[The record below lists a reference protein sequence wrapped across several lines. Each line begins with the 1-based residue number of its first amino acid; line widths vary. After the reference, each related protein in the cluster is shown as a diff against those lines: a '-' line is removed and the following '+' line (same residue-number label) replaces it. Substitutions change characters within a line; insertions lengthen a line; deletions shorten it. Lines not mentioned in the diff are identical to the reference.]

1 MTSDNYTNNRLNYN
15 SAESAK
21 SLLHVEKL
29 FSTRRKNISY
39 AYAQNILSKEL
50 FRTLLVMLLMVTG
63 AAGVWA
69 QEDLSGT
76 YYIGSYGKNA
86 DASNKY
92 YLCPTEGW
100 YYYKKT
106 NSWEETD
113 NNQPFLTTYKC
124 LSTSGYDTSKAV
136 WIIEKHETEAGCYY
150 IKQKTTTPGV
160 YKYIVSNGQISGTD
174 NANRMRIHIEE
185 LDENSTAL
193 NGLGNMALFE
203 IATYPPTTIGKETV
217 TTNHLRIIP
226 HDSNGRNGDNI
237 YLVVNNG
244 NFQNLKADGS
254 KPNGPNGK
262 YGRGTG
268 GIISLYT
275 FEQNAGWYLED
286 VIERPTISFTTDNK
300 VQITGATGTTK
311 IYYTTN
317 GDRPT
322 IGGSTTTEVEGATVS
337 FDPADNVTTIKAIA
351 IVNGEATNV
360 TTFTPPVL
368 LGSNHKRLIQSQ
380 ANPWD
385 TDFHFYMIPGDP
397 SNDIT
402 KVNTTSLFRPTME
415 WYFESAGIEDGVQY
429 YYIVNPT
436 TSKNLCYD
444 GTNEVYMETKTT
456 TDNKFK
462 FSIVESSTTGSFNI
476 SPYGENKK
484 FINKGGNNN
493 NATSDNLGLRT
504 ENTTYS
510 NTASARWKFILP
522 STLDK
527 KAPFTASDDT
537 STSYYKIENIGTTQG
552 VTSGNFIVPPTGSST
567 YAEVT
572 ASSEASANWYF
583 EVATPADNN
592 DWLTYYYIRNA
603 KTGDYLYFSGTGSN
617 KNYRLEMRHERETG
631 ENAPK
636 YQFTWARSASSS
648 QYYIVPMLLKDRN
661 LNQIASFQAANN
673 ATTLSVDQTRSA
685 GSTTWKFNASPYNC
699 ATPTITFNGSQYV
712 ISKTESDAK
721 IKYTL
726 DNGTTWNVYTAPFD
740 TPSSACT
747 IKAYVY
753 RSGDESDKSDE
764 ATFEVTQ
771 VATPAFDYSAGNS
784 VIITCATEGVTIY
797 YTTNGTEPS
806 ETNGTQYT
814 QPLTDANV
822 TANTTI
828 KAIAV
833 KAGSITSA
841 IGTSTVTYGCA
852 APIIRRGIGKTF
864 TLECT
869 YPTTGVTI
877 RYTLDGSEPTTSIT
891 SKVYENS
898 AVSFDDWGITVKA
911 IAIATGYSNSVVSEK
926 TITEGLDMD
935 GDVYLIHSAGD
946 LEKFVT
952 MVQDNENGEGASAH
966 YRLMADVSGSGI
978 YEITTPF
985 TGTFEAAHDN
995 DGNYYKI
1002 TGLSHALFNT
1012 VDGGTVKNVMLDN
1025 VNVNV
1030 NGNAGAIANEARGA
1044 ARIYNCGVLATGTGS
1059 TVISDE
1065 NGYTKITAS
1074 SSTISGSNYVGS
1086 IVGLLDGEAR
1096 VINCFSFANI
1106 TGGSYRGGIVG
1117 WNNVEGSNSTNLK
1130 TMVMNC
1136 MYYGNIDGGNKAP
1149 IYNGNIISNRSDQS
1163 GVSNFNYFWSGA
1175 SYTNSIDVYNCALT
1189 AETRYLQ
1196 RFEFFRHILNS
1207 NRELAAWWAT
1217 GSLENKDEML
1227 KWVMEPSQIGTTTPF
1242 PILKAPSKYYP
1253 SVVNIDA
1260 EHAESFTGDA
1270 EQQKAQRNQG
1280 RKFNTT
1286 FTINIQMGTS
1296 GDGYHPA
1303 TGASITTSSVTR
1315 NITDKDP
1322 KHFNF
1327 NYYKVQ
1333 LPYYN
1338 EVGSNNYRKD
1348 GSGVSR
1354 VVTGW
1359 KIVSM
1364 SKSAG
1369 SFTTGSDATATV
1381 DENGDIS
1388 LTTPYNFADRN
1399 CTAKDIYSETNK
1411 RVFSQGAYF
1420 DVPEGVTSITIE
1432 PYWAQCV
1439 YVSDAY
1445 PDVVYDQGMS
1455 NANNVKTVGTV
1466 SEQAR
1471 YTNGQSYSINGDNQ
1485 VVYTSMGNAAGQ
1497 MPTSGTVYDNAI
1509 VLVGNVHSTDVS
1521 NKSSDKAYTIMSID
1535 LDKDNEP
1542 DYSYILRYNSRLRV
1556 HPVRV
1561 DFVNIPGLGMAQKST
1576 GGTGTYNFGIMQPL
1590 GWFESTNTSLFRFT
1604 QFEYDFAGRANSPM
1618 ILQGGVIEQWVTVGG
1633 KEQHL
1638 KEAKSVSY
1646 YHVGG
1651 NVWFK
1656 EFHIG
1661 VHQDKTQDEFVSPH
1675 PPISV
1680 TGGDFNELYLTGLY
1694 NTPNANYDDNAEC
1707 YINGGRFGKVSG
1719 TGMQGIGAIGGNSK
1733 GNIIWQIDNADI
1745 DEFYAG
1751 GINAAHIAEGN
1762 ITTVIKNSR
1771 VDQFCGGPK
1780 FGNMNNDKKVVTNA
1794 TNCTFRAFFGAGYG
1808 GNSYNRRYPDNKNNI
1823 NGNSGIGWDNW
1834 VQGQYT
1840 KKYDANYKGVE
1851 TRIDY
1856 QFLPMSNNTQN
1867 VARLFVD
1874 YVSFSLATTYDV
1886 TSKLEG
1892 CTITTQPLGRL
1903 SISDDF
1909 KCLGNFYGGGSLGKV
1924 SGDVKSTLTNC
1935 TVEGSV
1941 FGAGYSATLPKVNVM
1956 NNAFQKIP
1964 YYDQNTGAYTE
1975 AILPTTEEYSWVHRE
1990 AVNSTATAIDTGTKK
2005 LYTTENLNELGTVT
2019 GQVTLN
2025 IEGDNTAITGNVYGG
2040 GQSSDATSDVEVN
2053 VKAGSMVDV
2062 YGGGQGE
2069 TTVVGGTVN
2078 VNIGA
2083 KANNGDLSGTG
2094 SISGSV
2100 YGGSALGAVNA
2111 TSTKNAEGKVTAY
2124 TPSAG
2129 KTTNVNIYAGAVTG
2143 SVFGGGL
2150 GQLESGTQGQNGYKP
2165 AIAAQNFGN
2174 TIVTMEGGTVSTGLY
2189 GGANTNGDLKGNSTV
2204 TITGGTAGTLAQ
2216 SGDPNNVVFGGGY
2229 GAPTLVEGNV
2239 EINLG
2244 AANQTTAG
2252 ATINGSVYG
2261 GGALG
2266 NTNASWQ
2273 PGANANDAPV
2283 LTPTANSTTAVNLY
2297 KGTVKGDVYGGGLGQ
2312 KEVLAHGDI
2321 KYTEDEANAYNATLT
2336 GALTTSTELTADQ
2349 ATALN
2354 AVQGVSKTTY
2364 VAGESPTESD
2374 ANKYNATLTGA
2385 VSTETTKIP
2394 AVAEADAVEGI
2405 PSTVG
2410 GNVTVELN
2418 NGVGDDAKG
2427 CIVEGA
2433 IFGCN
2438 NANGTPLGSVTV
2450 HIYGTQYAAGDNIT
2464 QKHDPN
2470 PPYYTKG
2477 RKQGEGRKVYLQRLV
2492 DAATGVVDGGLI
2504 TAANNAF
2511 ETLIAASNTWASEH
2525 GGRSLMGR
2533 EDGYLTYEE
2542 IAIINQYLNPSITA
2556 IENALDATKS
2566 WYDVQAVYG
2575 GGNEAEYKPTDK
2587 DGKTE
2592 VIIDGCDRTSIRYVY
2607 GGGNAAAVP
2616 ATDVT
2621 VNSAK
2626 VIDYLFGGGNGER
2639 GEAWAADV
2647 GYDNSEYAGTALTKL
2662 IGGTIYHAFGGSNSN
2677 GDVKGGS
2684 NIEMPTPD
2692 PTKPKCTLTIKE
2704 IYGAGQNAQ
2713 QSGGVKM
2720 ILGCVSGMK
2729 EVYGG
2734 AQNANIDG
2742 GVTVVITSGT
2752 FEKVFG
2758 GNNLSGTIH
2767 GPIKVSIEE
2776 TACDPIIIDELY
2788 LGGYQAPYSIFGYYK
2803 DGNNWKPRTSDT
2815 DEHAPLKTDGT
2826 AYPTEGDN
2834 VFKTYDNPV
2843 LDVISCT
2850 SIGKVFGGGLGET
2863 AIMYGSPTVNI
2874 NMIKGAKAGE
2884 NEEYKIPKAYE
2895 SIPNIT
2901 KTADVDANT
2910 IKVKVKD
2917 ELGTIGDVYG
2927 GGSQAKVEGS
2937 TIVNIGASQKV
2948 TMESRNGMEATV
2960 EGANVIGNVYGG
2972 GQDAEVTGDTQVN
2985 ICAHEVT
2992 TDNTTEWQSLSAI
3005 SKNITIAG
3013 SVFGAGKGANTDV
3026 ASAIVRGNSTIQMGG
3041 GWVKQNVY
3049 GGGEL
3054 SCVGDF
3060 TFVTTEGATKD
3071 DIATYTAGGTSNV
3084 NIFAGK
3090 VGPET
3095 QTKPATYGHVYGA
3108 GKGDG
3113 SYPKFN
3119 YAQATDVTIS
3129 GSAIVEGS
3137 VFGGSENGHVRGN
3150 TNVAINGGTI
3160 GVQSIKKGGA
3170 TVGNVYGGGQGST
3183 DHFDAGIVKG
3193 NTNVTISGGTIYH
3206 NIYGGGAYGSVG
3218 TITLGNAT
3226 YVPGNASVAN
3236 MPTAWD
3242 RTTNAETGKAT
3253 ITITGGTIGQDG
3265 DENGMIFGSSRGDV
3279 AVPTG
3284 SPAIDPNNYT
3294 AWVYDTEVTIGTE
3307 GSETGPT
3314 IFGSVYG
3321 SGENGHVFNDTDV
3334 KIHSGIVGVA
3344 SGAKMTDSHDVEYD
3358 ADDYP
3363 YRGNVYGGGCG
3374 EDKYDSNSDE
3384 TPDMYNPLAGI
3395 VLHNTNIAIT
3405 GGHVVH
3411 DVFGAGALGSVGNKS
3426 TINISG
3432 GRIGVDGDN
3441 DGNVYGAARG
3451 DLNSTQTDIA
3461 HVQETEVN
3469 IAYTTTPAVKAD
3481 GTSNAKDYILG
3492 SVFGGGEAG
3501 IVKGSVAVN
3510 VSGGYIAQDVY
3521 GGGALANTNTD
3532 NWTGS
3537 ALNAD
3542 VYTQVTGLTEGT
3554 SYVRGLYTNDGE
3566 NYTLITDKDKKA
3578 EANTNYYRYGTT
3590 YNTSVNLT
3598 GGLVG
3603 NVYGGG
3609 LGRLADTSNSISAVE
3624 AMVYGDVTITANGT
3638 AFTSLNDKYREYWYK
3653 ENDTYIKKELSSDEL
3668 VPKTGRLFGCN
3679 NLNGTPKGNV
3689 TVIVR
3694 RTKRLN
3700 DAGVIVNDH
3709 ITNVFEIRGVYGGG
3723 NQANYLPATNKKTAV
3738 EVFDCDNTSIDK
3750 VYGGGNSASVPTT
3763 DVTIFGALQIHYVF
3777 GGGNG
3782 ADVVWK
3788 NNRWQENDGA
3798 NVTGDA
3804 HVVLKGGNISDAF
3817 IGSDTK
3823 GTIQNAAANVTT
3835 ESGGDCNLKLTN
3847 FYGSSKRAPVYGDV
3861 DVKISACSQDD
3872 IENVYGG
3879 SYDAQI
3885 YGNITMTVTSGIL
3898 KNVFGGN
3905 DRLGSIGGNITMN
3918 IEEADECKPIIIQN
3932 IYGGGF
3938 DAPYPGEGA
3947 KRITNEKDGS
3957 GHYTGTGVTY
3967 DENTGTYTG
3976 LTYADVTSGKIT
3988 INIKSC
3994 TRIDNIFGGG
4004 LGEKATVTGE
4014 TEINV
4019 NMIKGVW
4026 VNQPLPNLGNY
4037 PGSTP
4042 PNIHTAEMY
4051 ARKDIAEGE
4060 SVSGL
4065 YTRIGSIGSYVYT
4078 LTNHGTAQSG
4088 TTYYE
4093 KTTGYVINDAIGTI
4107 GNIFGGGD
4115 QGNIVGNATVNI
4127 GNKTKIDHLVYT
4139 DQTNEGTT
4147 ENPKWVNNYTTQEF
4161 DVLGANIT
4169 GDVYG
4174 GGNKADVTGNTFVNI
4189 CAIKGAEKII
4199 NNEHAGYN
4207 YTASDI
4213 TKYSEGVTIE
4223 GTKLKGVF
4231 GGGNK
4236 GTVNGNSY
4244 VCLGAGSVN
4253 QSLYG
4258 GGCEADVKGNTFV
4271 TMLGGYVF
4279 DGIAGGGL
4287 QGSVGTFTARDK
4299 TLTTDTNFDHSTHEC
4314 IGKPTACKANTGTCT
4329 VDISGGQVGPVE
4341 VVTQGMR
4348 RKDSNDK
4355 GDPVAEGWVWGGGRG
4370 VVEDPSVDHD
4380 IHFKTYVNETD
4391 VTISGTAL
4399 IMESVIGGGEFGRVL
4414 HNTNVTI
4421 AGGQIGASKVDTN
4434 NKPVRFAEAD
4444 FIDPTTATASDIES
4458 AANNMPECSHFPY
4471 GRNIGTTEAPNWIY
4485 EPYDPYYDKYKNTFI
4500 ENHSDYGPAST
4511 DNPSDG
4517 KTWIGCVFGG
4527 GSGYMPHDNGSG
4539 YDWIRSAGW
4548 VEGNA
4553 NLTITGGHIL
4563 TNVYG
4568 GNEYTDVGTPGVANT
4583 GKCTVK
4589 MSGGTIGVPRTLQ
4602 QIKEHPVTCY
4612 LFGGGK
4618 GDERTHFDQFTNV
4631 NSVEV
4636 EVSGGIIYG
4645 SVFGGAEDGHVLGDA
4660 KVEIKPGAKIGTWG
4674 TSYVDG
4680 NVFGG
4685 GRGFSG
4691 GNLIAG
4697 GVGGNTT
4704 INITGGTMMGSIY
4717 GGGRLASVGIDLD
4730 EKQGSDSYGQ
4740 LKDETGNQGDPTYGH
4755 ITINI
4760 SGGKIG
4766 TTTAANDGSHPVGG
4780 NVFGGSM
4787 GRITLLDGSTNPM
4800 WPKMAVAK
4808 LTEVNIY
4815 SSNNSTAEIMNNV
4828 YGGSEY
4834 GIVRNR
4840 TTVNVS
4846 AGTIHGHV
4854 FGGGYGSDEQKKTTI
4869 TAGGYSTVSPNTYY
4883 TFSPMMWTGCVSGD
4897 TNVNI
4902 SGGKVKKNVYG
4913 GGEFASVG
4921 LINFNSDKDGNYNYI
4936 TKHENPDNGF
4946 ALSWPYE
4953 FQYITGAPNDAT
4965 SVGGKKLGGK
4975 ATVTITGGR
4984 IGTDGDGNGYV
4995 FGGSKGKTEFDLYK
5009 THTHNASEETCII
5022 NEQRYVEA
5030 FCANVRETE
5039 VKVNYAST
5047 PEEASVSS
5055 MLLANSTDP
5064 CIVGAVYGGGE
5075 DGHVEENTKVEISGG
5090 LIGYSVYGGGKGTGR
5105 YKGYLRDQSTG
5116 KWKLTAED
5124 LYSWTAGKVY
5134 GNTEVIMHNGYVVRS
5149 VYGGGYNGSVGKGNY
5164 ASGVDDYYPHG
5175 YGEKISSNLWTSA
5188 STGDNAWHFLNSGK
5202 TSVTIEKGTVGTPD
5216 GEYYGLPTGQVFG
5229 GARGLAAEDVTLSPR
5244 DEYAPDFF
5252 LGYVNES
5259 EVKIGDASDATK
5271 SPIIYGSVY
5280 GGGRDGHVRRD
5291 AHVIINNGT
5300 IGLDYNSANRTAV
5313 GVKDEDDNDVTLN
5326 HFKWKE
5332 RGNVFGSGSGI
5343 STWNGTR
5350 HGKSSGSVTGKTTV
5364 DINGGKIYQSVYGG
5378 GAMASVGPPRIPTN
5392 DVLPPFAEKEVT
5404 QCVVNINGG
5413 EIGTATGIAANYG
5426 GSVYGASRGGDLA
5439 TYTENNSQMQESA
5452 DDFATTI
5459 WTKVNINPHPT
5470 DRTKDATIA
5479 GDVYG
5484 GGKAGR
5490 VKKDTEVH
5498 LDGGIIT
5505 HDAYGG
5511 GQGTDAIAANVGG
5524 NATVELNKNVTSER
5538 GCVVNRIFGSNN
5550 LNGSPKGEVLV
5561 HVYATQNKNKG
5572 TVAAKYPK
5580 EGEGGGLEQGSQTD
5594 KEYLNT
5600 LIEYASQLG
5609 ITVTSYSTIYGNATA
5624 EEEEEEVK
5632 TAIKDILADI
5642 AANKT
5647 RYDVEA
5653 VYGGGNLA
5661 AYVPNNPATTTNEAK
5676 VIIDGCELSSIYQVY
5691 GGGNAASTPA
5701 TNLTIN
5707 SAYEI
5712 FEAFGGGNG
5721 NDDYDLDGKHYLNPG
5736 ANVGYYNF
5744 THFVKE
5750 GTSPNEYYN
5759 PVENTTTEQG
5769 GDATTKEGREANYGY
5784 GTGVATTNVRGGTIH
5799 TVFGGSNKKGNIRK
5813 TAMSVYEASDDLC
5826 PLCVGETYGA
5836 GKEAPMDADIDLT
5849 LDCVKDMPIIY
5860 GGAKDADVNANI
5872 TLNITNGTFE
5882 KVFGG
5887 NNTSGAITGSITVN
5901 VEERGCQP
5909 IFIKELYGGGY
5920 LAPYSIYGYEKDNN
5934 GNYTTETING
5944 IPQRKPLT
5952 SGANPQKN
5960 PRINIISATRID
5972 NIYGGGYQAKVVG
5985 SPRINVNMQE
5995 GTIMSKF
6002 ASMYE
6007 GKPIGEAIQVA
6018 ANDKTYT
6025 YTLKESTT
6033 TDASYNLA
6041 IGTIGN
6047 IFGGGNQ
6054 ADIVGDTHIEIGTGK
6069 WVNSDGIIETEDAT
6083 GNKYTYAEEVTYTE
6097 EDCNTYNATLT
6108 GAIATTDNAYSFTS
6122 FADNSGTT
6130 QHGTGKVKQMEQA
6143 DGWTT
6148 VLVTSNTPV
6157 DSNAPSFVGQQFKV
6171 HATALTANT
6180 YYQLYSTANE
6190 ELPIYVTVET
6200 SSYTDTEVN
6209 TYNATL
6215 TGARSTND
6223 VKTPGKWYNGN
6234 SEANRPVPSRNA
6246 AEITGI
6252 VYGGGNEGDVTSNTY
6267 ITMENGSVENRIYG
6281 GGKIGSIGTYQ
6292 NNNSGKP
6299 DTWTANTGVSNVTI
6313 TGGMVGPAGSPKMD
6327 PNDETWDKGHVFG
6340 AGRGKDPSAEAGLD
6354 NLAYV
6359 YDTNVTI
6366 GGTAFVKGS
6375 VYGGSENGHVRH
6387 DTHVNIQEDCQ
6398 IGCGMNTTKR
6408 HEEDNPDVWK
6418 STYVPTEDNNLECFS
6433 WPYEEPFAPYDP
6445 NALSTGKY
6453 SNGSESYGM
6462 PTGSDGHTFYGG
6474 VFGGGSGY
6482 YPYKDANG
6490 KSQWVTKGGEVEGD
6504 TYVAVTGGHILTS
6517 LYGGN
6522 EMTNVLGNTYVV
6534 MTGGT
6539 LGVPRTLDQIK
6550 NHPVTCYLFGSG
6562 KGDQR
6567 TFFNTQTNIENAYVY
6582 VLNEA
6587 KIYGSVFGGGED
6599 GHVHKNAEV
6608 NIGKEL
6614 PTALKNKFS
6623 VLKDVDELPGTIT
6636 KDGIDYPVIGT
6647 TGASYVDGNVFGAGR
6662 GFSGDALTAG
6672 SVGGN
6677 TIVNIDGGTMLGSIY
6692 GGGRLASVGIDF
6704 TAPNDPTYGQFHED
6718 EKYTQAECDAYN
6730 TAHQNDVGFIEKTTD
6745 DINPDK
6751 THGHV
6756 TVNISGGTIGNDV
6769 PNAKYGGNV
6778 YGGSMGRLEDLNELP
6793 NPLWPQLAQVKT
6805 TAVNISGNAHIKRSV
6820 YGGGELGIVRDDA
6833 IINISGKTTQGLVVM
6848 DESPTIEYNVFGGG
6862 YGSDINEDTYEAT
6875 IHTGSGETAKTYT
6888 FRPIEFA
6895 GCVGGD
6901 THVKISG
6908 GLVKR
6913 TVYGGG
6919 EMATVGLIDLDKTKS
6934 QKHDDET
6941 SSFALSWPYE
6951 YAFIQEQGGTANI
6964 NITGGRIGLSGKDAL
6979 TAGGEEEDNGDIY
6992 GGGKGIAGDRYDM
7005 SFCGNV
7011 RNSVVTIDVPTPT
7024 NDQIEIYDRTPT
7036 AEKRKWTLRLK
7047 ELTSDDKIPGIAGS
7061 VYGGGEDGHVI
7072 ENAVIKITN
7081 GYIGH
7086 SVYGGGKGK
7095 GTYKQA
7101 ITDKDIPCNT
7111 AGKVYG
7117 NTTIKMTGGWI
7128 MRNIYGGGN
7137 LGSVGKG
7144 NYAGGTDDYYQ
7155 GGYGEKT
7162 TGKLWEITKDSE
7174 NKDIHDNAWHFL
7186 NSGIATVNV
7195 IGGTVGYMVS
7205 ESDKEKIS
7213 VCEKDDLPTGNVF
7226 GGCRGQAATEEYLPT
7241 YDQNPDFFLG
7251 YVNQTKVNIGGINET
7266 TGETTGPIIYGSVYG
7281 AGQDGHVRYQTNVTI
7296 NKGEIGIP
7304 YNAAYKA
7311 IIGDNLDDMNWLNRG
7326 NVYGSGSGIGTYE
7339 SRNKDVNDKPIELF
7353 SSSSGSTTRNTNV
7366 TVNSGIDGKTGG
7378 VIYRNV
7384 YGGGSMASVGPPLI
7398 NMTEYATK
7406 EQSLCTV
7413 TIDGAVGTTDENIFV
7428 KEYGGEVYGASRGES
7443 LDPALY
7449 NNFADFA
7456 SVIWTKVLVKK
7467 NAVIMGNVFGGGD
7480 AGVVKKD
7487 SEVIVGE

>member
-15 SAESAK
+15 STESAK
-21 SLLHVEKL
+21 SLPHVEKL
-29 FSTRRKNISY
+29 FSTRRKKISY

-92 YLCPTEGW
+92 YLCPTEDW
-100 YYYKKT
+100 YYYQAT
-106 NSWEETD
+106 NGYVA
-113 NNQPFLTTYKC
+113 NPNGQPFLTTYKC

-150 IKQKTTTPGV
+150 IKQKTANPGR
-160 YKYIVSNGQISGTD
+160 YKYIVSNGQISGTS

-193 NGLGNMALFE
+193 NDLGNMALFE
-203 IATYPPTTIGKETV
+203 IATYPAEKGKDYNFTTDY
-217 TTNHLRIIP
+217 LRIKP
-226 HDSNGRNGDNI
+226 HDSNGRNGDYI

-244 NFQNLKADGS
+244 NFQNLKADGT
-254 KPNGPNGK
+254 KPDGPNGT
-262 YGRGTG
+262 YGKGTG

-275 FEQNAGWYLED
+275 LEQNAGWYLED

-317 GDRPT
+317 GDKPT

-337 FDPADNVTTIKAIA
+337 FDPDDNVTTIKAIA
-351 IVNGEATNV
+351 IVNGEITNV

-397 SNDIT
+397 NNNIT

-444 GTNEVYMETKTT
+444 GTNGVYMETKTT
-456 TDNKFK
+456 TDDKFK
-462 FSIVESSTTGSFNI
+462 FSIVASGGAFNI
-476 SPYGENKK
+476 IPHRLTSGNR
-484 FINKGGNNN
+484 FINKDSN
-493 NATSDNLGLRT
+493 NAADKNINLTG
-504 ENTTYS
+504 S
-510 NTASARWKFILP
+510 ATAATALWKFVMP
-522 STLDK
+522 SALDK
-527 KAPFTASDDT
+527 DAPFSVSDGS
-537 STSYYKIENIGTTQG
+537 STSYYKIENIGNI
-552 VTSGNFIVPPTGSST
+552 GNFIVPPTGT
-567 YAEVT
+567 ATFAEVT

-617 KNYRLEMRHERETG
+617 NIYRLEMRHGPETG

-636 YQFTWARSASSS
+636 YQFTWARTAEIS
-648 QYYIVPMLLKDRN
+648 QYYIVPKLWKDKNLK
-661 LNQIASFQAANN
+661 QIASLQKANN
-673 ATTLSVDQTRSA
+673 ATTLSVAQTRTA
-685 GSTTWKFNASPYNC
+685 GLAAWEFDESTYKC

-721 IKYTL
+721 IKYST
-726 DNGTTWNVYTAPFD
+726 DNGTTWADYTGPFN
-740 TPSSACT
+740 TPDSPTT
-747 IKAYVY
+747 IKAYAY
-753 RSGDESDKSDE
+753 RSGGNESDGTDNSDNAE
-764 ATFEVTQ
+764 FPITR
-771 VATPAFDYSAGNS
+771 VATPTFNQNAGNS
-784 VIITCATEGVTIY
+784 VAISCETEGATIH
-797 YTTNGTEPS
+797 YTLDGTEPTTSSPVYSGPIS
-806 ETNGTQYT
+806 ENISGK
-814 QPLTDANV
+814 
-822 TANTTI
+822 TI

-833 KAGSITSA
+833 KAGLVNSTIATSNAITLNCATPDITRGNNNTFVLSCSFPTSDVSIYY
-841 IGTSTVTYGCA
+841 TVTYG
-852 APIIRRGIGKTF
+852 
-864 TLECT
+864 
-869 YPTTGVTI
+869 
-877 RYTLDGSEPTTSIT
+877 DGTNEPADPADPTTSSTPYTGPVTIT
-891 SKVYENS
+891 NYPAK
-898 AVSFDDWGITVKA
+898 VKA
-911 IAIATGYSNSVVSEK
+911 IAVATNYGNSEISFR
-926 TITEGLDMD
+926 TIKKGPQIVDGVYQIQTTDDFKIFAEMVENNEEGE
-935 GDVYLIHSAGD
+935 AG
-946 LEKFVT
+946 
-952 MVQDNENGEGASAH
+952 AH
-966 YRLMADVSGSGI
+966 YKLTGNVNGSNAI
-978 YEITTPF
+978 AITTPF
-985 TGTFEAAHDN
+985 TGIFEADHDEN
-995 DGNYYKI
+995 GNYYKI

-1044 ARIYNCGVLATGTGS
+1044 ARIYNCGVLATSS
-1059 TVISDE
+1059 TVGKDKD
-1065 NGYTKITAS
+1065 GYDKITSS

-1096 VINCFSFANI
+1096 VINCFSFADI
-1106 TGGSYRGGIVG
+1106 IGGSYRGGIVG
-1117 WNNVEGSNSTNLK
+1117 YNNVEGSNSANLK

-1175 SYTNSIDVYNCALT
+1175 SYTNSIDAYNCALT

-1196 RFEFFRHILNS
+1196 RFEFFRLLMNS

-1445 PDVVYDQGMS
+1445 PDVVYDQGMN

-1497 MPTSGTVYDNAI
+1497 MPTSGSVYDNAI

-1521 NKSSDKAYTIMSID
+1521 NKSSNKAYTIMSID

-1561 DFVNIPGLGMAQKST
+1561 DFINIPGLGMAQKST

-1935 TVEGSV
+1935 TVDGSV

-1964 YYDQNTGAYTE
+1964 HYDENTGAYTE
-1975 AILPTTEEYSWVHRE
+1975 AILPTTEEYSWEHKE
-1990 AVNSTATAIDTGTKK
+1990 AVNSTGTAIDTGTKK

-2124 TPSAG
+2124 TPSSG

-2165 AIAAQNFGN
+2165 EIAAQNFGN

-2229 GAPTLVEGNV
+2229 GQPTLVEGDV

-2266 NTNASWQ
+2266 NVNTSK
-2273 PGANANDAPV
+2273 PESTLVFDA
-2283 LTPTANSTTAVNLY
+2283 TKTTKVNMF
-2297 KGTVKGDVYGGGLGQ
+2297 KGTVKGNVYGGGLGQ
-2312 KEVLAHGDI
+2312 KEEG
-2321 KYTEDEANAYNATLT
+2321 
-2336 GALTTSTELTADQ
+2336 TSGQNGYKAP
-2349 ATALN
+2349 
-2354 AVQGVSKTTY
+2354 V
-2364 VAGESPTESD
+2364 ESF
-2374 ANKYNATLTGA
+2374 
-2385 VSTETTKIP
+2385 
-2394 AVAEADAVEGI
+2394 
-2405 PSTVG
+2405 VG
-2410 GNVTVELN
+2410 GDVTVELN
-2418 NGVGDDAKG
+2418 NGVPDNQKG

-2438 NANGTPLGSVTV
+2438 NANGTPKGSVTV
-2450 HIYGTQYAAGDNIT
+2450 HVYKTQNASAGHIT
-2464 QKHDPN
+2464 NQEGDTDEN
-2470 PPYYTKG
+2470 TKPKKSG
-2477 RKQGEGRKVYLQRLV
+2477 R
-2492 DAATGVVDGGLI
+2492 
-2504 TAANNAF
+2504 
-2511 ETLIAASNTWASEH
+2511 
-2525 GGRSLMGR
+2525 
-2533 EDGYLTYEE
+2533 
-2542 IAIINQYLNPSITA
+2542 
-2556 IENALDATKS
+2556 
-2566 WYDVQAVYG
+2566 YDLAAVYG
-2575 GGNEAEYKPTDK
+2575 GGNQAAYEPTDAEN
-2587 DGKTE
+2587 GKTI
-2592 VIIDGCDRTSIRYVY
+2592 VIIDGCDRTSIEYVY
-2607 GGGNAAAVP
+2607 GGGNAAPVP

-2621 VNSAK
+2621 ANGSFE
-2626 VIDYLFGGGNGER
+2626 IDYLFGGGNGYSVTNNHSNPSAPNYNP
-2639 GEAWAADV
+2639 GADV
-2647 GYDNSEYAGTALTKL
+2647 GLKPLTEGGTPYEKDTSKEAYGTGIATTRL
-2662 IGGTIYHAFGGSNSN
+2662 IGGTINHVFGGSNSL
-2677 GDVKGGS
+2677 GDVRGS
-2684 NIEMPTPD
+2684 TSVSMPSTNDCP
-2692 PTKPKCTLTIKE
+2692 LIVKE
-2704 IYGAGQNAQ
+2704 IYGAGQNAG
-2713 QSGGVKM
+2713 QSGSVNMLLSNCNGTENY
-2720 ILGCVSGMK
+2720 I
-2729 EVYGG
+2729 VYGG
-2734 AQNANIDG
+2734 AQNDNVGGDVNI
-2742 GVTVVITSGT
+2742 VITGGP
-2752 FEKVFG
+2752 FKQVFG
-2758 GNNLSGTIH
+2758 GNDTSGTIQ
-2767 GPIKVSIEE
+2767 GSITITIEE
-2776 TACDPIIIDELY
+2776 TGCLPVTIEELY
-2788 LGGYQAPYSIFGYYK
+2788 LGGNQAPYSVYGYY
-2803 DGNNWKPRTSDT
+2803 DASTTETPNYQPRSSLNDHTDKAIPGPTSQYSDSQWYA
-2815 DEHAPLKTDGT
+2815 DPIL
-2826 AYPTEGDN
+2826 N
-2834 VFKTYDNPV
+2834 VV
-2843 LDVISCT
+2843 SCT
-2850 SIGKVFGGGLGET
+2850 RIDKIFGGGLGST
-2863 AIMYGSPTVNI
+2863 ATIYGNPKVNVNMAPGKYAEQIDRIEPT
-2874 NMIKGAKAGE
+2874 GADE
-2884 NEEYKIPKAYE
+2884 NENA
-2895 SIPNIT
+2895 
-2901 KTADVDANT
+2901 
-2910 IKVKVKD
+2910 
-2917 ELGTIGDVYG
+2917 LGTIGDIYG
-2927 GGSQAKVEGS
+2927 GGSEANVVGN
-2937 TIVNIGASQKV
+2937 TAVNIGTVPIV
-2948 TMESRNGMEATV
+2948 TMLTKDGEALPVDKRPEVPV
-2960 EGANVIGNVYGG
+2960 EGAY
-2972 GQDAEVTGDTQVN
+2972 VTG
-2985 ICAHEVT
+2985 
-2992 TDNTTEWQSLSAI
+2992 
-3005 SKNITIAG
+3005 
-3013 SVFGAGKGANTDV
+3013 
-3026 ASAIVRGNSTIQMGG
+3026 
-3041 GWVKQNVY
+3041 
-3049 GGGEL
+3049 
-3054 SCVGDF
+3054 
-3060 TFVTTEGATKD
+3060 
-3071 DIATYTAGGTSNV
+3071 
-3084 NIFAGK
+3084 
-3090 VGPET
+3090 
-3095 QTKPATYGHVYGA
+3095 
-3108 GKGDG
+3108 
-3113 SYPKFN
+3113 
-3119 YAQATDVTIS
+3119 
-3129 GSAIVEGS
+3129 
-3137 VFGGSENGHVRGN
+3137 
-3150 TNVAINGGTI
+3150 
-3160 GVQSIKKGGA
+3160 
-3170 TVGNVYGGGQGST
+3170 
-3183 DHFDAGIVKG
+3183 
-3193 NTNVTISGGTIYH
+3193 
-3206 NIYGGGAYGSVG
+3206 NIYGGGLSADVEGSTQINIG
-3218 TITLGNAT
+3218 TVN
-3226 YVPGNASVAN
+3226 Y
-3236 MPTAWD
+3236 
-3242 RTTNAETGKAT
+3242 TNVNFEGVN
-3253 ITITGGTIGQDG
+3253 ITG
-3265 DENGMIFGSSRGDV
+3265 N
-3279 AVPTG
+3279 
-3284 SPAIDPNNYT
+3284 
-3294 AWVYDTEVTIGTE
+3294 
-3307 GSETGPT
+3307 
-3314 IFGSVYG
+3314 
-3321 SGENGHVFNDTDV
+3321 
-3334 KIHSGIVGVA
+3334 
-3344 SGAKMTDSHDVEYD
+3344 
-3358 ADDYP
+3358 
-3363 YRGNVYGGGCG
+3363 
-3374 EDKYDSNSDE
+3374 
-3384 TPDMYNPLAGI
+3384 
-3395 VLHNTNIAIT
+3395 
-3405 GGHVVH
+3405 
-3411 DVFGAGALGSVGNKS
+3411 
-3426 TINISG
+3426 
-3432 GRIGVDGDN
+3432 
-3441 DGNVYGAARG
+3441 
-3451 DLNSTQTDIA
+3451 
-3461 HVQETEVN
+3461 
-3469 IAYTTTPAVKAD
+3469 
-3481 GTSNAKDYILG
+3481 
-3492 SVFGGGEAG
+3492 VFGGGEG
-3501 IVKGSVAVN
+3501 ESTKVTGSVAVKIGEKTEETGESGTSVTYSGNATITGDIYGGSALGSVNSSDNSSATSGATTAVTLNTGTITGSVYGGGLGQRNGVNEATSDIISDVYGPVTVTVNNGSVSGAVYGCNNLNGSPKSTVAVEIKGTTTPESPATYTIPTVYGGGNQAPYTGTGGISVSMSDGYVNDVFGGGYGSTAIVTGNTTVAVSGGSARTVYGGGNAANVIGDTEVNITGGSLSGTTFGTVTGAVFGGGFGENTKVSGTVTVNIGATTGGETPTYSGSAAITGDVYGGSAKGLVNTTDGSNRTTDAVTNVNLYGGTINGDLYGGGLGEDNDGTENDHAADVYGPVTVTTQGGKANNVFGCNNLKGEPKNTVAVYIKGTDTPASTGGYAIGRVYGGGNQAAYTYTGSPLNVEISGGTVDYIFGGGLSAN
-3510 VSGGYIAQDVY
+3510 VSGSVNVTVKGGTVVDDVY
-3521 GGGALANTNTD
+3521 GGGALAHTNID
-3532 NWTGS
+3532 NWNS
-3537 ALNAD
+3537 ASGTTSYYVQVYGLTVGTSSVAGYYTKDEDTYTKTESTDTYDPNITYYEKVDNYTAVIVAD
-3542 VYTQVTGLTEGT
+3542 GTDVTGYYIKNGNNEYEPATGT
-3554 SYVRGLYTNDGE
+3554 ADPDVTYYVG
-3566 NYTLITDKDKKA
+3566 
-3578 EANTNYYRYGTT
+3578 GTT
-3590 YNTSVNLT
+3590 YSPVTVSDGNISNYYTKTSGNYSADPIGSGETAAANTKYYEKKEITGSWAEGKNDANTGTTYKTTVNLI
-3598 GGLVG
+3598 GGIVG

-3609 LGRLADTSNSISAVE
+3609 LGDADHPAY
-3624 AMVYGDVTITANGT
+3624 VYGDVTVTMGHATDGSVGAT
-3638 AFTSLNDKYREYWYK
+3638 AFTRRTNDAATAATGSPVY
-3653 ENDTYIKKELSSDEL
+3653 
-3668 VPKTGRLFGCN
+3668 KTGHLFGAN
-3679 NLNGTPKGNV
+3679 NINGTPTGDITVNV
-3689 TVIVR
+3689 YKTA
-3694 RTKRLN
+3694 RTDGGAHQSGKTDSKN
-3700 DAGVIVNDH
+3700 
-3709 ITNVFEIRGVYGGG
+3709 FEIQGVYGGG
-3723 NQANYLPATNKKTAV
+3723 NQADYMPMSGKQTHVNINGCN
-3738 EVFDCDNTSIDK
+3738 EVSIEF
-3750 VYGGGNSASVPTT
+3750 VYGGGNSASVPGTN
-3763 DVTIFGALQIHYVF
+3763 VNIQGCYEIGYAF

-3782 ADVVWK
+3782 NDKILASNNTTWYFHGADVNGDTHIDLHGGTIHWAFGGS
-3788 NNRWQENDGA
+3788 NRLGDC
-3798 NVTGDA
+3798 TGDIYYRTLA
-3804 HVVLKGGNISDAF
+3804 DNTDCPLKITTLYGAG
-3817 IGSDTK
+3817 
-3823 GTIQNAAANVTT
+3823 QNADLNG
-3835 ESGGDCNLKLTN
+3835 SLNLVIKCPSN
-3847 FYGSSKRAPVYGDV
+3847 ASDSY
-3861 DVKISACSQDD
+3861 

-3879 SYDAQI
+3879 SLNARI
-3885 YGNITMTVTSGIL
+3885 SGSITMTIIGGIYE
-3898 KNVFGGN
+3898 NVYGGN
-3905 DRLGSIGGNITMN
+3905 DQSGSIGG
-3918 IEEADECKPIIIQN
+3918 P
-3932 IYGGGF
+3932 
-3938 DAPYPGEGA
+3938 
-3947 KRITNEKDGS
+3947 
-3957 GHYTGTGVTY
+3957 
-3967 DENTGTYTG
+3967 
-3976 LTYADVTSGKIT
+3976 IT
-3988 INIKSC
+3988 INIQE
-3994 TRIDNIFGGG
+3994 TDNCQPLIIKNLYGGG
-4004 LGEKATVTGE
+4004 DHAPYPQDNGSNGLIT
-4014 TEINV
+4014 INA
-4019 NMIKGVW
+4019 K
-4026 VNQPLPNLGNY
+4026 
-4037 PGSTP
+4037 SF
-4042 PNIHTAEMY
+4042 
-4051 ARKDIAEGE
+4051 
-4060 SVSGL
+4060 
-4065 YTRIGSIGSYVYT
+4065 TRIGSIFGGSHEANVYGNTRVNINTVKGVWATDYNNTDAT
-4078 LTNHGTAQSG
+4078 LPVKKEDYSLTDNQLKAKYTDDIPNIKDVLVVTDQNNNSKKI
-4088 TTYYE
+4088 TF
-4093 KTTGYVINDAIGTI
+4093 KVNDEIGTI
-4107 GNIFGGGD
+4107 GNVFGGGD
-4115 QGNIVGNATVNI
+4115 QGNIIGNAEVNI
-4127 GNKTKIDHLVYT
+4127 GTEPTVSINQYSGNNISDT
-4139 DQTNEGTT
+4139 TN
-4147 ENPKWVNNYTTQEF
+4147 P
-4161 DVLGANIT
+4161 DVLGAHIT
-4169 GDVYG
+4169 GDVFG
-4174 GGNKADVTGNTFVNI
+4174 GCNDADVTENTFVNI
-4189 CAIKGAEKII
+4189 CAIKGAEKKVE
-4199 NNEHAGYN
+4199 NEHAGYN
-4207 YTASDI
+4207 YTASNI
-4213 TKYSEGVTIE
+4213 TNYSEGVTIK

-4236 GTVNGNSY
+4236 GHVNGNSY

-4258 GGCEADVKGNTFV
+4258 GGCEADVKGNTYV

-4279 DGIAGGGL
+4279 EGIAGGGL
-4287 QGSVGTFTARDK
+4287 KGSVGTFEVDK
-4299 TLTTDTNFDHSTHEC
+4299 TLTTDTNFDHKTHEC
-4314 IGKPTACKANTGTCT
+4314 MGKPTSCTSGGTCT
-4329 VDISGGQVGPVE
+4329 VVITGGQVGPDE
-4341 VVTQGMR
+4341 VATQGMKR
-4348 RKDSNDK
+4348 MTEGK

-4370 VVEDPSVDHD
+4370 EVEDPAVDHD
-4380 IHFKTYVNETD
+4380 AHFKTYVNKTD
-4391 VTISGTAL
+4391 VTIGGTAL

-4414 HNTNVTI
+4414 NDTHVTI
-4421 AGGQIGASKVDTN
+4421 EGNCQIGVGEGQTDEDGGSKPKRYTD
-4434 NKPVRFAEAD
+4434 AQW
-4444 FIDPTTATASDIES
+4444 TA
-4458 AANNMPECSHFPY
+4458 AANAVESGNATDINNAAASMPECSHYPY
-4471 GRNIGTTEAPNWIY
+4471 GNSNNEY
-4485 EPYDPYYDKYKNTFI
+4485 LPYDPYYDRYPTYVSAHQDF
-4500 ENHSDYGPAST
+4500 GPAST

-4527 GSGYMPHDNGSG
+4527 GSGYFPYQKKDGAGNVVG
-4539 YDWIRSAGW
+4539 YDWCNTAGL
-4548 VEGNA
+4548 VEGNT
-4553 NLTITGGHIL
+4553 NVEIKGGHIL

-4568 GNEYTDVGTPGVANT
+4568 ANEYTDVK
-4583 GKCTVK
+4583 GKATVT
-4589 MSGGTIGVPRTLQ
+4589 MTGGTIGVPRTLAD
-4602 QIKEHPVTCY
+4602 IAKHPVSCY

-4631 NSVEV
+4631 GSVEV

-4660 KVEIKPGAKIGTWG
+4660 KVTIKPGAKIGTWG

-4685 GRGFSG
+4685 GRGYSG
-4691 GNLIAG
+4691 RNLIAG

-4704 INITGGTMMGSIY
+4704 IEITGGTMLGSIY
-4717 GGGRLASVGIDLD
+4717 GGGRLASVGIDLN
-4730 EKQGSDSYGQ
+4730 EKQESDSYGQ
-4740 LKDETGNQGDPTYGH
+4740 LKDETGNQNAPTYGH
-4755 ITINI
+4755 ITIDI

-4766 TTTAANDGSHPVGG
+4766 TTTETGTDHPVGG

-4787 GRITLLDGSTNPM
+4787 GRTTLLDGSTNPL

-4808 LTEVNIY
+4808 LTNVTIRG
-4815 SSNNSTAEIMNNV
+4815 TAEIMNNV

-4834 GIVRNR
+4834 GVVRNR

-4854 FGGGYGSDEQKKTTI
+4854 FGGGYGSDEQEKTTI
-4869 TAGGYSTVSPNTYY
+4869 KAGGYSSIPTSYY
-4883 TFSPMMWTGCVSGD
+4883 TFTPMTWTGCVSGD

-4921 LINFNSDKDGNYNYI
+4921 LINFNSNEDGTVYNYI
-4936 TKHENPDNGF
+4936 TKHDNPDNGF
-4946 ALSWPYE
+4946 ALSWPYK
-4953 FQYITGAPNDAT
+4953 FQYITGAPLDAENA
-4965 SVGGKKLGGK
+4965 GGKKLGGK

-4984 IGTDGDGNGYV
+4984 IGTTGGDNYNGYV
-4995 FGGSKGKTEFDLYK
+4995 FGGSKGKVEFDLYK
-5009 THTHNASEETCII
+5009 THTHDANTKMDHPCII
-5022 NEQRYVEA
+5022 HQQRYVEA

-5039 VKVNYAST
+5039 VNIHYTNTPDSDDGST
-5047 PEEASVSS
+5047 TE
-5055 MLLANSTDP
+5055 

-5075 DGHVEENTKVEISGG
+5075 DGHVEENAKVDITGG
-5090 LIGYSVYGGGKGTGR
+5090 LIGFSVYGAGKGISQ
-5105 YKGYLRDQSTG
+5105 YNGYLRDLGDDDGETHS
-5116 KWKLTAED
+5116 WKTQPEKI
-5124 LYSWTAGKVY
+5124 YSWTAGKVY
-5134 GNTEVIMHNGYVVRS
+5134 GNATVTMSGGHVVRN
-5149 VYGGGYNGSVGKGNY
+5149 VCGGGYNGSVGKGNY
-5164 ASGVDDYYPHG
+5164 ASGTEDYYTHG
-5175 YGEKISSNLWTSA
+5175 YGEKINSRLFHSQGGSD
-5188 STGDNAWHFLNSGK
+5188 GNADFMNSGLS
-5202 TSVTIEKGTVGTPD
+5202 TVTITGGTVGTETGDYD
-5216 GEYYGLPTGQVFG
+5216 GYPTGQIYG
-5229 GARGLAAEDVTLSPR
+5229 GSRGKAAQDVGKRSPR

-5252 LGYVNES
+5252 LGYSNES
-5259 EVKIGDASDATK
+5259 LVTIGDAEH
-5271 SPIIYGSVY
+5271 SPTIYGSVY
-5280 GGGRDGHVRRD
+5280 GGGRDGHMRRS
-5291 AHVIINNGT
+5291 AHVIINNGK
-5300 IGLDYNSANRTAV
+5300 IGKPYASNAAITTTQWRD
-5313 GVKDEDDNDVTLN
+5313 
-5326 HFKWKE
+5326 
-5332 RGNVFGSGSGI
+5332 RGNVYGSGSGLGNWDA
-5343 STWNGTR
+5343 THHGT
-5350 HGKSSGSVTGKTTV
+5350 SSGSVTRNTTV
-5364 DINGGKIYQSVYGG
+5364 DINGGTIYQNVYGG
-5378 GAMASVGPPRIPTN
+5378 GANACVGPPRIPVN
-5392 DVLPPFAEKEVT
+5392 DVMPDFAGKDVS

-5413 EIGTATGIAANYG
+5413 TIGTETGFAADYG
-5426 GSVYGASRGGDLA
+5426 GCVYGASRGGDLA
-5439 TYTENNSQMQESA
+5439 SDESA
-5452 DDFATTI
+5452 DSYATTI

-5484 GGKAGR
+5484 GGQAGR

-5498 LDGGIIT
+5498 LDGGHIY

-5511 GQGTDAIAANVGG
+5511 GRGTLVITEANNIATRTGGIAADVGG
-5524 NATVELNKNVTSER
+5524 NTTVELNKYAVQKIQEEESEYVK
-5538 GCVVNRIFGSNN
+5538 GCIVDRIFGCNN
-5550 LNGSPKGEVLV
+5550 LNGTPKGEVQV
-5561 HVYATQNKNKG
+5561 HVYATQTNDNSTNAAINVKKDTKFEIDGVNLEKGDRTDDAYLAYLKETLAGQIIQATNLLDEETVSVYTTIKNKTG
-5572 TVAAKYPK
+5572 VTV
-5580 EGEGGGLEQGSQTD
+5580 
-5594 KEYLNT
+5594 
-5600 LIEYASQLG
+5600 
-5609 ITVTSYSTIYGNATA
+5609 
-5624 EEEEEEVK
+5624 EELK
-5632 TAIKDILADI
+5632 SAIIDIRTKMAPVI
-5642 AANKT
+5642 AADKT
-5647 RYDVEA
+5647 RYDVQA

-5661 AYVPNNPATTTNEAK
+5661 AYVPNGPGADKNGDDHKHTTEEAK
-5676 VIIDGCELSSIYQVY
+5676 VTIDGCELTSIYQVY

-5701 TNLTIN
+5701 TKLTIN

-5712 FEAFGGGNG
+5712 YEAFGGGNG
-5721 NDDYDLDGKHYLNPG
+5721 NDSYTLNGKTYANPG
-5736 ANVGYYNF
+5736 ANVGYEDY
-5744 THFVKE
+5744 T
-5750 GTSPNEYYN
+5750 TPTWNETDGQYAAVDN
-5759 PVENTTTEQG
+5759 NN
-5769 GDATTKEGREANYGY
+5769 ATTKDERENNYGY
-5784 GTGVATTNVRGGTIH
+5784 GTGVAKSNVRGGTIH

-5836 GKEAPMDADIDLT
+5836 GKDAPMDGDIDLT

-5882 KVFGG
+5882 RVYGG
-5887 NNTSGAITGSITVN
+5887 NNHSGNIYGSITVN

-5909 IFIKELYGGGY
+5909 IIIDELYGGGY
-5920 LAPYSIYGYEKDNN
+5920 LANYSIYGYINEGTEQNPSWKPRTYAEWN
-5934 GNYTTETING
+5934 GMTAEQKTAANIT
-5944 IPQRKPLT
+5944 KPH
-5952 SGANPQKN
+5952 AD
-5960 PRINIISATRID
+5960 PRINIISATKIGTV
-5972 NIYGGGYQAKVVG
+5972 YGGGYQALVVG
-5985 SPRINVNMQE
+5985 NPHVNVNM
-5995 GTIMSKF
+5995 T
-6002 ASMYE
+6002 E
-6007 GKPIGEAIQVA
+6007 GKVLATFANNTDGTSKADYTSGEHGSGNNKYVVKTHENNSDAILEIGKIE
-6018 ANDKTYT
+6018 T
-6025 YTLKESTT
+6025 
-6033 TDASYNLA
+6033 
-6041 IGTIGN
+6041 
-6047 IFGGGNQ
+6047 IFGGGND
-6054 ADIVGDTHIEIGTGK
+6054 ANIDGDTYVEIGTGK
-6069 WVNSDGIIETEDAT
+6069 WVAGWDANGKEIWETEGT
-6083 GNKYTYAEEVTYTE
+6083 ENNKKYSYRLNNTNDTWQRLDITENEQGEEQITYT
-6097 EDCNTYNATLT
+6097 DV
-6108 GAIATTDNAYSFTS
+6108 TDRPNPFR
-6122 FADNSGTT
+6122 
-6130 QHGTGKVKQMEQA
+6130 
-6143 DGWTT
+6143 
-6148 VLVTSNTPV
+6148 
-6157 DSNAPSFVGQQFKV
+6157 
-6171 HATALTANT
+6171 
-6180 YYQLYSTANE
+6180 NE
-6190 ELPIYVTVET
+6190 AKI
-6200 SSYTDTEVN
+6200 TD
-6209 TYNATL
+6209 
-6215 TGARSTND
+6215 
-6223 VKTPGKWYNGN
+6223 
-6234 SEANRPVPSRNA
+6234 
-6246 AEITGI
+6246 I
-6252 VYGGGNEGDVTSNTY
+6252 VYGGGNNADVTGNTY

-6281 GGKIGSIGTYQ
+6281 GGKIGNVGTYTVDEDAT
-6292 NNNSGKP
+6292 NDIPDGKP
-6299 DTWTANTGVSNVTI
+6299 LTCTANTGVSNVTI

-6387 DTHVNIQEDCQ
+6387 DTHVNIQDDCQ
-6398 IGCGMNTTKR
+6398 IGCGKNTTNR

-6433 WPYEEPFAPYDP
+6433 WPYEEPFAPFDP
-6445 NALSTGKY
+6445 NALTTGKY
-6453 SNGSESYGM
+6453 SNGDESYGM

-6647 TGASYVDGNVFGAGR
+6647 TGTSYVDGNVFGAGR

-6730 TAHQNDVGFIEKTTD
+6730 TAHQNDVGFKAKTTD

-6805 TAVNISGNAHIKRSV
+6805 TAVNISGNAHIKHSV
-6820 YGGGELGIVRDDA
+6820 YGGGEMGTVRYDA
-6833 IINISGKTTQGLVVM
+6833 IVNISGKTNTDGTVKM
-6848 DESPTIEYNVFGGG
+6848 NESPTIEYNVFGGG

-6941 SSFALSWPYE
+6941 SGFALSWPYE
-6951 YAFIQEQGGTANI
+6951 YAFIQEKGGTANI
-6964 NITGGRIGLSGKDAL
+6964 EVTGGRIGLSGKDKINSDV
-6979 TAGGEEEDNGDIY
+6979 EEDNGDIY

-7024 NDQIEIYDRTPT
+7024 NDQIEIYDRTGSN
-7036 AEKRKWTLRLK
+7036 KWTLRLK

-7117 NTTIKMTGGWI
+7117 NTTIEMTGGWI

-7155 GGYGEKT
+7155 GGYGERSS
-7162 TGKLWEITKDSE
+7162 GKLWTSDYDPNDTNTSKD
-7174 NKDIHDNAWHFL
+7174 DAWHFL
-7186 NSGIATVNV
+7186 NSGKATVNV
-7195 IGGTVGYMVS
+7195 TGGTVGYMVS
-7205 ESDKEKIS
+7205 ESDKAKIS

-7226 GGCRGQAATEEYLPT
+7226 GGCRGQAATEEFLPT
-7241 YDQNPDFFLG
+7241 YDQNPEFFLG
-7251 YVNQTKVNIGGINET
+7251 YVNQTEVNIGGTNAT
-7266 TGETTGPIIYGSVYG
+7266 KGPIIYGSVYG

-7311 IIGDNLDDMNWLNRG
+7311 IIGDNLDDLHWLNRG

-7339 SRNKDVNDKPIELF
+7339 SKNKDVNDNPIKLF

-7366 TVNSGIDGKTGG
+7366 TVNSGITGVPGG

-7413 TIDGAVGTTDENIFV
+7413 TIDGAVGTTDETIFV
-7428 KEYGGEVYGASRGES
+7428 KEYGGEVYGASRGET
-7443 LDPALY
+7443 LDPTLY

>member
-1 MTSDNYTNNRLNYN
+1 MFTHPDDGN
-15 SAESAK
+15 
-21 SLLHVEKL
+21 
-29 FSTRRKNISY
+29 
-39 AYAQNILSKEL
+39 AY
-50 FRTLLVMLLMVTG
+50 F
-63 AAGVWA
+63 
-69 QEDLSGT
+69 
-76 YYIGSYGKNA
+76 
-86 DASNKY
+86 
-92 YLCPTEGW
+92 
-100 YYYKKT
+100 
-106 NSWEETD
+106 
-113 NNQPFLTTYKC
+113 
-124 LSTSGYDTSKAV
+124 
-136 WIIEKHETEAGCYY
+136 
-150 IKQKTTTPGV
+150 
-160 YKYIVSNGQISGTD
+160 
-174 NANRMRIHIEE
+174 
-185 LDENSTAL
+185 
-193 NGLGNMALFE
+193 
-203 IATYPPTTIGKETV
+203 
-217 TTNHLRIIP
+217 
-226 HDSNGRNGDNI
+226 
-237 YLVVNNG
+237 
-244 NFQNLKADGS
+244 
-254 KPNGPNGK
+254 
-262 YGRGTG
+262 
-268 GIISLYT
+268 
-275 FEQNAGWYLED
+275 YLED
-286 VIERPTISFTTDNK
+286 YLPRPTIAYNADNLIEITPAQTPGEGETITIKYTTDNS
-300 VQITGATGTTK
+300 T
-311 IYYTTN
+311 
-317 GDRPT
+317 PT
-322 IGGSTTTEVEGATVS
+322 SEHGETYSEP
-337 FDPADNVTTIKAIA
+337 FDPADNVTTIKAVVI
-351 IVNGEATNV
+351 ITSNSGTEVSNV

-368 LGSNHKRLIQSQ
+368 LGSSHKRLIQSQ
-380 ANPWD
+380 ANGWD

-444 GTNEVYMETKTT
+444 GTNGVYMDTKTT

-493 NATSDNLGLRT
+493 NAAPDDLGLKT

-527 KAPFTASDDT
+527 KAPFTASNGT
-537 STSYYKIENIGTTQG
+537 TSYYQIENIGNI
-552 VTSGNFIVPPTGSST
+552 GNFIVPPTGT
-567 YAEVT
+567 ATFAEVT
-572 ASSEASANWYF
+572 ASGEASANWYF
-583 EVATPADNN
+583 EVAPPADNN

-603 KTGDYLYFSGTGSN
+603 VTGDYLFFTKDTYKVSN
-617 KNYRLEMRHERETG
+617 SFEMRSTVDTDDDHYKF
-631 ENAPK
+631 A
-636 YQFTWARSASSS
+636 WARTATSN
-648 QYYIVPMLLKDRN
+648 QYYIVPKVLKDPIQN
-661 LNQIASFQAANN
+661 TIGSFAYSGSGGISTNM
-673 ATTLSVDQTRSA
+673 TRSA
-685 GSTTWKFNASPYNC
+685 GELAWLFLPSTFNLAEPGISFNATDNKYH
-699 ATPTITFNGSQYV
+699 ITS
-712 ISKTESDAK
+712 EASDAK
-721 IKYTL
+721 IYYRILEL
-726 DNGTTWNVYTAPFD
+726 DNQTVITDWTLYDKENHLQM
-740 TPSSACT
+740 PSSACF
-747 IKAYVY
+747 IKAYAY
-753 RSGDESDKSDE
+753 RSGDKSDE
-764 ATFEVTQ
+764 SDEASFKVTQ
-771 VATPAFDYSAGNS
+771 VATPTFNQSSGNS
-784 VIITCATEGVTIY
+784 IAIECETEGATIY
-797 YTTNGTEPS
+797 YTYDGSDPTTSNTKTE
-806 ETNGTQYT
+806 YT
-814 QPLTDANV
+814 HPLTDAD
-822 TANTTI
+822 TGGSLSGKTI

-833 KAGSITSA
+833 KAGSVTSEVATSNSITLR
-841 IGTSTVTYGCA
+841 CA
-852 APIIRRGIGKTF
+852 TPVVRRGNGNFALTCSF
-864 TLECT
+864 
-869 YPTTGVTI
+869 PTEGVTI
-877 RYTLDGSEPTTSIT
+877 KYSYASGETDPGTPTLTYSTPVSCTFPIT
-891 SKVYENS
+891 IK
-898 AVSFDDWGITVKA
+898 AV
-911 IAIATGYSNSVVSEK
+911 ATASGYSDSEVLIK
-926 TITEGLDMD
+926 YIGTGLAQDEN
-935 GDVYLIHSAGD
+935 DVYLIESEVD
-946 LEKFVT
+946 LTTFVG
-952 MVQDNENGEGASAH
+952 MVNGTEEEYANAH
-966 YRLMADVSGSGI
+966 YRLTADVSGSGI
-978 YEITTPF
+978 DPITNPF
-985 TGTFEAAHDN
+985 TGIFEAGHDDN
-995 DGNYYKI
+995 GNYYKI
-1002 TGLSHALFNT
+1002 SGLTHALFNT

-1025 VNVNV
+1025 VDVNV
-1030 NGNAGAIANEARGA
+1030 NGNAGAIANEATGA
-1044 ARIYNCGVLATGTGS
+1044 ARIYNCGVLATSSDVETGS
-1059 TVISDE
+1059 TVEKDKD
-1065 NGYTKITAS
+1065 GYDKITKS

-1117 WNNVEGSNSTNLK
+1117 YNNVEGSNSTNLK

-1136 MYYGNIDGGNKAP
+1136 MYYGNIDGGNIAP
-1149 IYNGNIISNRSDQS
+1149 IYNGHIITNRSDQS

-1175 SYTNSIDVYNCALT
+1175 SYTNSINTYNCALT

-1217 GSLENKDEML
+1217 GSLDNKKEML

-1485 VVYTSMGNAAGQ
+1485 VVYTTMSNAAGQ

-1521 NKSSDKAYTIMSID
+1521 DKSSNKAYTIMSID

-1604 QFEYDFAGRANSPM
+1604 QFEYDYAGRANSPM

-1633 KEQHL
+1633 KEQTI

-1780 FGNMNNDKKVVTNA
+1780 FGNMNSTKKVVTNA

-1808 GNSYNRRYPDNKNNI
+1808 GNSYNRRYPDNKTNI
-1823 NGNSGIGWDNW
+1823 NGNNGIGWDNW

-1886 TSKLEG
+1886 TSKLSG

-1903 SISDDF
+1903 SISNDF

-1935 TVEGSV
+1935 TVDGSV

-1964 YYDQNTGAYTE
+1964 HYDENTGAYTE
-1975 AILPTTEEYSWVHRE
+1975 AILPTTEEYSWEHKE
-1990 AVNSTATAIDTGTKK
+1990 TVNNTNTAINPGAHK

-2025 IEGDNTAITGNVYGG
+2025 IDGTTAITGNVYGG
-2040 GQSSDATSDVEVN
+2040 GQSSDATGDVEVN

-2150 GQLESGTQGQNGYKP
+2150 GRLANGNDPNANGYLP

-2174 TIVTMEGGTVSTGLY
+2174 TTVTMEGGTVSTGLY
-2189 GGANTNGDLKGNSTV
+2189 GGANINGVLKGNSTV
-2204 TITGGTAGTLAQ
+2204 TITGGTIGTAWTTPVP
-2216 SGDPNNVVFGGGY
+2216 DPLPDVVFGGGY
-2229 GAPTLVEGNV
+2229 GQPTLVEGNV

-2273 PGANANDAPV
+2273 PGANENDAPV

-2297 KGTVKGDVYGGGLGQ
+2297 KGTVKGDVYGGGLGV
-2312 KEVLAHGDI
+2312 KEVIAVSASPAVYYTQQEIDNANKGDDAYGKTTSDI
-2321 KYTEDEANAYNATLT
+2321 KT
-2336 GALTTSTELTADQ
+2336 
-2349 ATALN
+2349 
-2354 AVQGVSKTTY
+2354 
-2364 VAGESPTESD
+2364 
-2374 ANKYNATLTGA
+2374 
-2385 VSTETTKIP
+2385 P
-2394 AVAEADAVEGI
+2394 AVEAVEGVEGI

-2438 NANGTPLGSVTV
+2438 NANGTPKGSVTV
-2450 HIYGTQYAAGDNIT
+2450 HIYGTQNADEDMTTIGDKYT
-2464 QKHDPN
+2464 
-2470 PPYYTKG
+2470 PPYYTSG
-2477 RKQGEGRKVYLQRLV
+2477 RKEGEGLKMYLQRLV
-2492 DAATGVVDGGLI
+2492 NAATEITGTEEKVVPSAIKEKVGAAAGAAG
-2504 TAANNAF
+2504 TAMAALQEEQANRGPNDP
-2511 ETLIAASNTWASEH
+2511 N
-2525 GGRSLMGR
+2525 LMGR
-2533 EDGYLTYEE
+2533 EDILPQADQDLISNLLVGTNENKGPIILLEE
-2542 IAIINQYLNPSITA
+2542 
-2556 IENALDATKS
+2556 ALADTKTCF
-2566 WYDVQAVYG
+2566 DVKAVYG

-2592 VIIDGCDRTSIRYVY
+2592 VIIDGCDRSSIRYVY

-2639 GEAWAADV
+2639 GKAYAAHV
-2647 GYDNSEYAGTALTKL
+2647 GYEGDTYTGIALTKL
-2662 IGGTIYHAFGGSNSN
+2662 IGGTIYHVFGGSNSN
-2677 GDVKGGS
+2677 GDVRGGTS
-2684 NIEMPTPD
+2684 IEMPTPD
-2692 PTKPKCTLTIKE
+2692 PTKKCPLIIKE
-2704 IYGAGQNAQ
+2704 IYGAGQNAEQ
-2713 QSGGVKM
+2713 TGGTKM
-2720 ILGCVSGMK
+2720 ILGCLQGK
-2729 EVYGG
+2729 PDIFGG
-2734 AQNANIDG
+2734 SWNANIKG
-2742 GVTVVITSGT
+2742 GVTVVITSG
-2752 FEKVFG
+2752 EYGKVFG
-2758 GNNLSGTIH
+2758 GNDRAGTIQ

-2776 TACDPIIIDELY
+2776 TACDPIEIDELY
-2788 LGGYQAPYSIFGYYK
+2788 LGGNHAPYSVFGYK
-2803 DGNNWKPRTSDT
+2803 EITDPNDNTKTIIVPRTSND
-2815 DEHAPLKTDGT
+2815 DNEGVKVGEPESGK
-2826 AYPTEGDN
+2826 AYSDN
-2834 VFKTYDNPV
+2834 QWYADPILNVV
-2843 LDVISCT
+2843 SCT
-2850 SIGKVFGGGLGET
+2850 RIGTINGNEIGGGVFGGGLGTEAT
-2863 AIMYGSPTVNI
+2863 MYGNPTVNI
-2874 NMIKGAKAGE
+2874 NMIHGAHADEITDDNKLG
-2884 NEEYKIPKAYE
+2884 KIT
-2895 SIPNIT
+2895 N
-2901 KTADVDANT
+2901 
-2910 IKVKVKD
+2910 
-2917 ELGTIGDVYG
+2917 VYG
-2927 GGSQAKVEGS
+2927 GGSEAKVVGNA
-2937 TIVNIGASQKV
+2937 TINIGASSSIP
-2948 TMESRNGMEATV
+2948 MESRDGWEATV

-2972 GQDAEVTGDTQVN
+2972 GQDAEVTGNTQVN

-3005 SKNITIAG
+3005 SENITIAG

-3041 GWVKQNVY
+3041 GWVKQNIY

-3150 TNVAINGGTI
+3150 TNVDIKGGTI
-3160 GVQSIKKGGA
+3160 GVQSIKKGEA

-3193 NTNVTISGGTIYH
+3193 NTNVTISDGIIYH

-3218 TITLGNAT
+3218 TITYGSAD
-3226 YVPGNASVAN
+3226 YVPGIASVAN
-3236 MPTAWD
+3236 MPTAWN
-3242 RTTNAETGKAT
+3242 RTTNAETGTAT
-3253 ITITGGTIGQDG
+3253 VTITGGIIGQDG

-3279 AVPTG
+3279 ESPTDD
-3284 SPAIDPNNYT
+3284 PALDPNDKL
-3294 AWVYDTEVTIGTE
+3294 AWVYDTKVTIGTE
-3307 GSETGPT
+3307 SSETGPT

-3374 EDKYDSNSDE
+3374 EDKYKDNNNVDK
-3384 TPDMYNPLAGI
+3384 YNPLAGI

-3461 HVQETEVN
+3461 HVKETEVN
-3469 IAYTTTPAVKAD
+3469 IAYTTTPTMKGD
-3481 GTSNAKDYILG
+3481 GTPNSTQYILG

-3501 IVKGSVAVN
+3501 IVKGNVAVN
-3510 VSGGYIAQDVY
+3510 MSGGYVVQDVY
-3521 GGGALANTNTD
+3521 GGGALAHTNTD
-3532 NWTGS
+3532 NWNSGTS
-3537 ALNAD
+3537 TLSYD
-3542 VYTQVTGLTEGT
+3542 WEEVTGLTTGT
-3554 SYVRGLYTNDGE
+3554 SSVEGLYAYDSEHSTYTEVTDATATAEDGVHYYK
-3566 NYTLITDKDKKA
+3566 NKRKTTVTL
-3578 EANTNYYRYGTT
+3578 
-3590 YNTSVNLT
+3590 S
-3598 GGLVG
+3598 GGIVG

-3609 LGRLADTSNSISAVE
+3609 LGRMADTSTSTAAV
-3624 AMVYGDVTITANGT
+3624 AANVYGDVTVKISNT
-3638 AFTSLNDKYREYWYK
+3638 AFTDSVETFDSYYAYVKN
-3653 ENDTYIKKELSSDEL
+3653 SDPPTLEAEPRNEKGQ
-3668 VPKTGRLFGCN
+3668 VPRTGRAFGCN
-3679 NLNGTPKGNV
+3679 NYYGTPKGNV
-3689 TVIVR
+3689 SVIVYS
-3694 RTKRLN
+3694 TKHWQYNNHQKDRY
-3700 DAGVIVNDH
+3700 
-3709 ITNVFEIRGVYGGG
+3709 EMRGVYGGG
-3723 NQANYLPATNKKTAV
+3723 NLADYVPVDVKKMKPKV
-3738 EVFDCDNTSIDK
+3738 EIHDCANTSIEK
-3750 VYGGGNSASVPTT
+3750 VYGGGNSADVNTT
-3763 DVTIFGALQIHYVF
+3763 DVTIFGCFDIRYVF

-3782 ADVVWK
+3782 ADKIHK
-3788 NNRWQENDGA
+3788 NGIWQESVGA
-3798 NVTGDA
+3798 NVTGNA
-3804 HVVLKGGNISDAF
+3804 NVLLKAGTIHDAF
-3817 IGSDTK
+3817 LGSDTK
-3823 GTIQNAAANVTT
+3823 GTVDNSTADVTT
-3835 ESGGDCNLKLTN
+3835 GDGGDCDYLKLTN
-3847 FYGSSKRAPVYGDV
+3847 FYGASKRAPVDG
-3861 DVKISACSQDD
+3861 DVKIRLSACGAQSN
-3872 IENVYGG
+3872 ITNVFAG
-3879 SYDAQI
+3879 SYDAQVR
-3885 YGNITMTVTSGIL
+3885 GDITLNVTSGVFE
-3898 KNVFGGN
+3898 NVFGGN
-3905 DRLGSIGGNITMN
+3905 DREGYIGGNITIN
-3918 IEEADECKPIIIQN
+3918 IEEVEDCKPIIIHN
-3932 IYGGGF
+3932 LYGGGY
-3938 DAPYPGEGA
+3938 DAAYPGNNA
-3947 KRITNEKDGS
+3947 KRVKR
-3957 GHYTGTGVTY
+3957 
-3967 DENTGTYTG
+3967 DENGDIITPHEYVDFGT
-3976 LTYADVTSGKIT
+3976 GKIT
-3988 INIKSC
+3988 INVKSC
-3994 TRIDNIFGGG
+3994 TRIDKIHGGGFGSKAEVTGDTEVNVNMLKGAWAGHIYPASVDDGNGGTTPNTNEDDQIPNTIGVIGDIFGGG
-4004 LGEKATVTGE
+4004 EDAKVTG
-4014 TEINV
+4014 N
-4019 NMIKGVW
+4019 
-4026 VNQPLPNLGNY
+4026 
-4037 PGSTP
+4037 S
-4042 PNIHTAEMY
+4042 
-4051 ARKDIAEGE
+4051 
-4060 SVSGL
+4060 
-4065 YTRIGSIGSYVYT
+4065 
-4078 LTNHGTAQSG
+4078 
-4088 TTYYE
+4088 
-4093 KTTGYVINDAIGTI
+4093 
-4107 GNIFGGGD
+4107 
-4115 QGNIVGNATVNI
+4115 TVNI
-4127 GNKTKIDHLVYT
+4127 GTETEIKLDTTFTSKPTYLECVGDYTGTLNDKYKI
-4139 DQTNEGTT
+4139 
-4147 ENPKWVNNYTTQEF
+4147 
-4161 DVLGANIT
+4161 LGANIT
-4169 GDVYG
+4169 GNIYG
-4174 GGNKADVTGNTFVNI
+4174 GGDKADVTGNTQVNI
-4189 CAIKGAEKII
+4189 CA
-4199 NNEHAGYN
+4199 
-4207 YTASDI
+4207 
-4213 TKYSEGVTIE
+4213 KYDEDDDEYEPVTEGTFGVTIA
-4223 GTKLKGVF
+4223 GNVFGAGKGVDYNVKTALVQGNSFVYMGGGNVKECIYGGGELASVGDFTYDSDNKITACTEETGKATVHVF
-4231 GGGNK
+4231 GGKVGPARLVMPNFTGHVFGAGK
-4236 GTVNGNSY
+4236 GTLGTDPLFPKLNY
-4244 VCLGAGSVN
+4244 V
-4253 QSLYG
+4253 Q
-4258 GGCEADVKGNTFV
+4258 
-4271 TMLGGYVF
+4271 
-4279 DGIAGGGL
+4279 
-4287 QGSVGTFTARDK
+4287 
-4299 TLTTDTNFDHSTHEC
+4299 
-4314 IGKPTACKANTGTCT
+4314 
-4329 VDISGGQVGPVE
+4329 
-4341 VVTQGMR
+4341 
-4348 RKDSNDK
+4348 
-4355 GDPVAEGWVWGGGRG
+4355 
-4370 VVEDPSVDHD
+4370 
-4380 IHFKTYVNETD
+4380 ETD
-4391 VTISGTAL
+4391 VTISNNAFIKG
-4399 IMESVIGGGEFGRVL
+4399 SVYGGGEDGHVRGDTYVK
-4414 HNTNVTI
+4414 I
-4421 AGGQIGASKVDTN
+4421 QGGQIGCGYNTSSNTDLDRIYTAEEWAYDVTN
-4434 NKPVRFAEAD
+4434 NNAQYLYECNHWPYGKEVTEGNVTKTVYAPYDKFANTSGYDSRGGAVE
-4444 FIDPTTATASDIES
+4444 ASDG
-4458 AANNMPECSHFPY
+4458 HTFY
-4471 GRNIGTTEAPNWIY
+4471 GN
-4485 EPYDPYYDKYKNTFI
+4485 
-4500 ENHSDYGPAST
+4500 
-4511 DNPSDG
+4511 
-4517 KTWIGCVFGG
+4517 VFGG
-4527 GSGYMPHDNGSG
+4527 GSGYEPYAPGE
-4539 YDWIRSAGW
+4539 WLRSAGA
-4548 VEGNA
+4548 VYGK
-4553 NLTITGGHIL
+4553 TRVDITGGHIL
-4563 TNVYG
+4563 TSVYG
-4568 GNEYTDVGTPGVANT
+4568 GNEMTDVGTYTDNDKGYPIVHSSG
-4583 GKCTVK
+4583 GECTVNF
-4589 MSGGTIGVPRTLQ
+4589 GGTATLGVPRTLT
-4602 QIKEHPVTCY
+4602 QIANHPVTCY
-4612 LFGGGK
+4612 LFGAGK
-4618 GDERTHFDQFTNV
+4618 GDTRTFFNTWTNINKAIV
-4631 NSVEV
+4631 KIT
-4636 EVSGGIIYG
+4636 GGWIYG
-4645 SVFGGAEDGHVLGDA
+4645 SVFGGGEDGHVLGD
-4660 KVEIKPGAKIGTWG
+4660 VDMTIEGAGTKIGTWG

-4691 GNLIAG
+4691 EALTAG
-4697 GVGGNTT
+4697 SVGGNVDMK
-4704 INITGGTMMGSIY
+4704 IKNGKILGSVY
-4717 GGGRLASVGIDLD
+4717 GGGRLASVGIDFTPPTD
-4730 EKQGSDSYGQ
+4730 YSYGQ
-4740 LKDETGNQGDPTYGH
+4740 LVDDISTTKKYGH
-4755 ITINI
+4755 IKVDI
-4760 SGGKIG
+4760 SGGTFGGGKAG
-4766 TTTAANDGSHPVGG
+4766 ADNEKDYFDMRHSG

-4787 GRITLLDGSTNPM
+4787 GRITTLDGSTNPL
-4800 WPKMAVAK
+4800 WPKLAVVK
-4808 LTEVNIY
+4808 LTDVTIRGNANIKR
-4815 SSNNSTAEIMNNV
+4815 NV
-4828 YGGSEY
+4828 YGGSEF
-4834 GIVRNR
+4834 GIVRNQA
-4840 TTVNVS
+4840 TVNIEG
-4846 AGTIHGHV
+4846 GTVEGNV
-4854 FGGGYGSDEQKKTTI
+4854 FGGGYGSVEQDKKTTI
-4869 TAGGYSTVSPNTYY
+4869 TAGGNSSIPTMYY
-4883 TFSPMMWTGCVSGD
+4883 TFTPMIWSGCVSGN
-4897 TNVNI
+4897 TFVNV
-4902 SGGKVKKNVYG
+4902 SGGWVKRNVYG
-4913 GGEFASVG
+4913 GGEYASVG
-4921 LINFNSDKDGNYNYI
+4921 RINFNSKEDGEYNYI
-4936 TKHENPDNGF
+4936 TKHDNPENGF

-4953 FQYITGAPNDAT
+4953 FQYIAAAPDDDSA
-4965 SVGGKKLGGK
+4965 VGGGTVGGK
-4975 ATVTITGGR
+4975 ATVNITGGR
-4984 IGTDGDGNGYV
+4984 IGITGKDVMITGGEKEDNGDVY
-4995 FGGSKGKTEFDLYK
+4995 GGSKGVAGDRYEMAFLA
-5009 THTHNASEETCII
+5009 NAK
-5022 NEQRYVEA
+5022 
-5030 FCANVRETE
+5030 ETE
-5039 VKVNYAST
+5039 VKINYTNSSAT
-5047 PEEASVSS
+5047 PENYKTGAD
-5055 MLLANSTDP
+5055 ANNKGTYD
-5064 CIVGAVYGGGE
+5064 CIAGSVYGGGE
-5075 DGHVEENTKVEISGG
+5075 NGHVMQNATVTLTNG
-5090 LIGYSVYGGGKGTGR
+5090 LIGHAIYGGGKGKDK
-5105 YKGYLRDQSTG
+5105 YKTTLNLPGGGTKENADV
-5116 KWKLTAED
+5116 
-5124 LYSWTAGKVY
+5124 YSITAGKVY
-5134 GNTEVIMHNGYVVRS
+5134 GNTSVTMNGGYVVRNI
-5149 VYGGGYNGSVGKGNY
+5149 YGGGNMASVGKGNY
-5164 ASGVDDYYPHG
+5164 AGGSDDRSAG
-5175 YGEKISSNLWTSA
+5175 YGEKITTALWNNTDF
-5188 STGDNAWHFLNSGK
+5188 TGSGK
-5202 TSVTIEKGTVGTPD
+5202 TTVSVTAGQVGYIDTDPTKSIKD
-5216 GEYYGLPTGQVFG
+5216 GLPYGNIFG
-5229 GARGLAAEDVTLSPR
+5229 GCRGQATAEVEGIDKN
-5244 DEYAPDFF
+5244 PDFYV
-5252 LGYVNES
+5252 GYVNETS
-5259 EVKIGDASDATK
+5259 IAVGDGTGDG
-5271 SPIIYGSVY
+5271 PVIYGSVY
-5280 GGGRDGHVRRD
+5280 GGGQDGHVRRD
-5291 AHVIINNGT
+5291 TKVTVNNGT
-5300 IGLDYNSANRTAV
+5300 IGQPYSTASDAM
-5313 GVKDEDDNDVTLN
+5313 KAFALTNAQWQ
-5326 HFKWKE
+5326 H
-5332 RGNVFGSGSGI
+5332 RGNVYGGGSGI
-5343 STWNGTR
+5343 SMYEYDGNGNGNTYTDTDNDKEYDEGETR
-5350 HGKSSGSVTGKTTV
+5350 DTYTVSYGDKEYTSYDIGYSSSAGSVTRNTEVEIK
-5364 DINGGKIYQSVYGG
+5364 GGTIYRNVYGG
-5378 GAMASVGPPRIPTN
+5378 GSLA
-5392 DVLPPFAEKEVT
+5392 
-5404 QCVVNINGG
+5404 CVVPPLYAMSAPPYTDATHGKASLSTLKVSGG
-5413 EIGTATGIAANYG
+5413 TIGTLADNALGYG
-5426 GSVYGASRGGDLA
+5426 GDVFGAGRGMSHPEIKSDYFALTAG
-5439 TYTENNSQMQESA
+5439 TE
-5452 DDFATTI
+5452 
-5459 WTKVNINPHPT
+5459 VNILPNETLANSPV
-5470 DRTKDATIA
+5470 IA

-5484 GGKAGR
+5484 GGEMGC
-5490 VKKDTEVH
+5490 VKQDTKVY
-5498 LDGGIIT
+5498 LTGGTIH

-5511 GQGTDAIAANVGG
+5511 GKGIKADVGGIAADVGG
-5524 NATVELNKNVTSER
+5524 NATVELNKDLTSER

-5572 TVAAKYPK
+5572 TVAAKYPR
-5580 EGEGGGLEQGSQTD
+5580 EGENGGMEQGNKTD

-5624 EEEEEEVK
+5624 TEEEVK
-5632 TAIKDILADI
+5632 TAIKDIWADI
-5642 AANKT
+5642 AANRA

-5736 ANVGYYNF
+5736 ANVGYHNYA
-5744 THFVKE
+5744 HFVQQGE
-5750 GTSPNEYYN
+5750 TDTYE
-5759 PVENTTTEQG
+5759 PVDN
-5769 GDATTKEGREANYGY
+5769 DNATTKEGRENNYGY
-5784 GTGVATTNVRGGTIH
+5784 GTGIATTNVRGGTIH
-5799 TVFGGSNKKGNIRK
+5799 SVFGGSNKKGNIRK

-5836 GKEAPMDADIDLT
+5836 GKDAPMDADIDLT

-5920 LAPYSIYGYEKDNN
+5920 LAPYSIYGYDKDDN

-5952 SGANPQKN
+5952 SGDSRQKD

-6069 WVNSDGIIETEDAT
+6069 WINANGEEETMGTDKKT
-6083 GNKYTYAEEVTYTE
+6083 YIYNVDKYTNDKNKWGYETTTTTGGENPVT
-6097 EDCNTYNATLT
+6097 
-6108 GAIATTDNAYSFTS
+6108 TTTF
-6122 FADNSGTT
+6122 
-6130 QHGTGKVKQMEQA
+6130 
-6143 DGWTT
+6143 
-6148 VLVTSNTPV
+6148 TPV
-6157 DSNAPSFVGQQFKV
+6157 DNKPAP
-6171 HATALTANT
+6171 L
-6180 YYQLYSTANE
+6180 
-6190 ELPIYVTVET
+6190 
-6200 SSYTDTEVN
+6200 
-6209 TYNATL
+6209 
-6215 TGARSTND
+6215 
-6223 VKTPGKWYNGN
+6223 
-6234 SEANRPVPSRNA
+6234 RNA

-6267 ITMENGSVENRIYG
+6267 ITMENGSVYNRIYG
-6281 GGKIGSIGTYQ
+6281 GGNKGNVGTIETKITPTGHSHTGTGTCIQ
-6292 NNNSGKP
+6292 KP
-6299 DTWTANTGVSNVTI
+6299 DTWKDNTGVCNVTVS
-6313 TGGMVGPAGSPKMD
+6313 GGRVGPLGMTMPD
-6327 PNDETWDKGHVFG
+6327 DYGYVFG
-6340 AGRGKDPSAEAGLD
+6340 AGRGETKDPAENPD
-6354 NLAYV
+6354 IDFEAYV
-6359 YDTNVTI
+6359 KETNVTI
-6366 GGTAFVKGS
+6366 EGTALICGG
-6375 VYGGSENGHVRH
+6375 VYGGSENGRVRG
-6387 DTHVNIQEDCQ
+6387 DTHVYIKGGQ
-6398 IGCGMNTTKR
+6398 IGVG
-6408 HEEDNPDVWK
+6408 EGAEGAYDEDKFINPIKTPV
-6418 STYVPTEDNNLECFS
+6418 TAENALAECAH
-6433 WPYEEPFAPYDP
+6433 WDYKEPFKPYDEVG
-6445 NALSTGKY
+6445 ATEG
-6453 SNGSESYGM
+6453 GAT
-6462 PTGSDGHTFYGG
+6462 TGSDGHSFYGN

-6482 YPYKDANG
+6482 YPYK
-6490 KSQWVTKGGEVEGD
+6490 KSDNSYEWLRSAGLVEGN
-6504 TYVAVTGGHILTS
+6504 TNVEVTGGHILNN

-6522 EMTNVLGNTYVV
+6522 EMSDVTGTCNVT

-6539 LGVPRTLDQIK
+6539 LGVPRTLSQIAA
-6550 NHPVTCYLFGSG
+6550 HPVSCYLFGAG

-6567 TFFNTQTNIENAYVY
+6567 THFNTSTNVGKANVKVGGNAI
-6582 VLNEA
+6582 
-6587 KIYGSVFGGGED
+6587 IYGSVFGGGED
-6599 GHVHKNAEV
+6599 GHVLEDINVEIQNNGLAFTV
-6608 NIGKEL
+6608 
-6614 PTALKNKFS
+6614 
-6623 VLKDVDELPGTIT
+6623 GTGENQKTYHFPI
-6636 KDGIDYPVIGT
+6636 IGT
-6647 TGASYVDGNVFGAGR
+6647 TGTSYVDGNIFGGGR

-6677 TIVNIDGGTMLGSIY
+6677 ITVDIKGGIMLGSIY
-6692 GGGRLASVGIDF
+6692 GGGRLASVGTNF
-6704 TAPNDPTYGQFHED
+6704 AGTNDPLYGAFKED
-6718 EKYTQAECDAYN
+6718 VLYKEGDTDIPTGKQ
-6730 TAHQNDVGFIEKTTD
+6730 VG
-6745 DINPDK
+6745 DIRTPY
-6751 THGHV
+6751 GHI

-6769 PNAKYGGNV
+6769 PDAKYGGNV
-6778 YGGSMGRLEDLNELP
+6778 FGGSMGRLESLLGQP

-6820 YGGGELGIVRDDA
+6820 YGGGEMGTVRDDA
-6833 IINISGKTTQGLVVM
+6833 IINISGKTNTDGTVKM
-6848 DESPTIEYNVFGGG
+6848 NESPTIEYNVFGGG
-6862 YGSDINEDTYEAT
+6862 YGSDIIEDTYEAT
-6875 IHTGSGETAKTYT
+6875 IHTGSGETAKTYVV
-6888 FRPIEFA
+6888 RPIEFA

-6901 THVKISG
+6901 THVNIRG

-6919 EMATVGLIDLDKTKS
+6919 EMATVGLVDLNKTKS
-6934 QKHDDET
+6934 QIHNDVT
-6941 SSFALSWPYE
+6941 SGFALSWPYE
-6951 YAFIQEQGGTANI
+6951 YAFIQEKGGTANI
-6964 NITGGRIGLSGKDAL
+6964 NITGGRIGLSGKDKINSDV
-6979 TAGGEEEDNGDIY
+6979 EEDNGDIY

-7024 NDQIEIYDRTPT
+7024 NDQIEIYDRTGSN
-7036 AEKRKWTLRLK
+7036 KWTLRLK

-7072 ENAVIKITN
+7072 ENAVINITN

-7117 NTTIKMTGGWI
+7117 NTTIEMTGGWI

-7144 NYAGGTDDYYQ
+7144 NYAGGTDDYYPN
-7155 GGYGEKT
+7155 GYGEKT
-7162 TGKLWEITKDSE
+7162 TSKLWEITKDSE
-7174 NKDIHDNAWHFL
+7174 DKEIHDDAWHFL
-7186 NSGIATVNV
+7186 NSGIATVN
-7195 IGGTVGYMVS
+7195 ITGGTVGYMVS
-7205 ESDKEKIS
+7205 ASDKDKIS
-7213 VCEKDDLPTGNVF
+7213 VCDKDDLPTGNVF
-7226 GGCRGQAATEEYLPT
+7226 GGCRGQSATEESMPT
-7241 YDQNPDFFLG
+7241 YEENPDFFLG
-7251 YVNQTKVNIGGINET
+7251 YVNKTEVNIGST
-7266 TGETTGPIIYGSVYG
+7266 DAATRPTIYGSVYG
-7281 AGQDGHVRYQTNVTI
+7281 GGQDGHVRYQTNVTI

-7304 YNAAYKA
+7304 YNDDNIA
-7311 IIGDNLDDMNWLNRG
+7311 IIGDNLDDMHWLNRG
-7326 NVYGSGSGIGTYE
+7326 NVYGAGSGIGTYD
-7339 SRNKDVNDKPIELF
+7339 SNNKDENNKPIQKH
-7353 SSSSGSTTRNTNV
+7353 SSSSGSITRSTNV
-7366 TVNSGIDGKTGG
+7366 TVNSGITGKTGG

-7384 YGGGSMASVGPPLI
+7384 YGGGSLASVGPPLI
-7398 NMTEYATK
+7398 GTTECATK
-7406 EQSLCTV
+7406 EQSLCSV
-7413 TIDGAVGTTDENIFV
+7413 TIDGAVGSTDENIFV
-7428 KEYGGEVYGASRGES
+7428 KEYGGEVYGASRGET
-7443 LDPALY
+7443 LDPTLY

-7456 SVIWTKVLVKK
+7456 SVIWTKVLLKK

-7480 AGVVKKD
+7480 DGIVRKD

>member
-15 SAESAK
+15 STESAK
-21 SLLHVEKL
+21 SLPHVEKL

-100 YYYKKT
+100 YNYQAPDGYVA
-106 NSWEETD
+106 ND
-113 NNQPFLTTYKC
+113 NNTSQPFLTTYKC

-136 WIIEKHETEAGCYY
+136 WIIEKHPTEAGCYY
-150 IKQKTTTPGV
+150 IKQKTATPGT
-160 YKYIVSNGQISGTD
+160 YKYIVSNGQINGST
-174 NANRMRIHIEE
+174 NANRMRVHIEE
-185 LDENSTAL
+185 ISTAQEL
-193 NGLGNMALFE
+193 EALGDLALFE
-203 IATYPPTTIGKETV
+203 LSINEAYKGNNIDLPA
-217 TTNHLRIIP
+217 NHLRIKP
-226 HDSNGRNGDNI
+226 HDPNGRNGDYI

-244 NFQNLKADGS
+244 NFNNLKADGT
-254 KPNGPNGK
+254 KPDGPNGT
-262 YGRGTG
+262 YGKGTG

-275 FEQNAGWYLED
+275 LEQNAGWYLED

-317 GDRPT
+317 GEKPT
-322 IGGSTTTEVEGATVS
+322 VRGANTTEVTGATFS
-337 FDPADNVTTIKAIA
+337 FDPADDVTTIKAIA
-351 IVNGEATNV
+351 IVNGEITNV

-368 LGSNHKRLIQSQ
+368 LGSSHKRLIQS
-380 ANPWD
+380 NGDPWND
-385 TDFHFYMIPGDP
+385 KYHFYMIPGDEAN
-397 SNDIT
+397 SIL
-402 KVNTTSLFRPTME
+402 KVNTTSLFRPSME
-415 WYFESAGIEDGVQY
+415 WYFESAGIANDTQY
-429 YYIVNPT
+429 YYIVNV
-436 TSKNLCYD
+436 SNGKNLCYD
-444 GTNEVYMETKTT
+444 TTNGVYMDTN
-456 TDNKFK
+456 DNSDKFK
-462 FSIVESSTTGSFNI
+462 FSIVPSATTGTFNIKPKGQNSFLYKNDNAKADVIGLNSTANSVRTQWRFLVSSSLNKTAPFTTSVESST
-476 SPYGENKK
+476 
-484 FINKGGNNN
+484 
-493 NATSDNLGLRT
+493 A
-504 ENTTYS
+504 
-510 NTASARWKFILP
+510 
-522 STLDK
+522 
-527 KAPFTASDDT
+527 
-537 STSYYKIENIGTTQG
+537 YYKIQNASTQHPH
-552 VTSGNFIVPPTGSST
+552 FIIPPISPST
-567 YAEVT
+567 YVT
-572 ASSEASANWYF
+572 ASNSEETNIVKTMNWYL
-583 EVATPADNN
+583 EVAQAESND

-603 KTGDYLYFSGTGSN
+603 VTGDYLFFTKDTYKVSN
-617 KNYRLEMRHERETG
+617 SFEMRSTVDTDDDHYKF
-631 ENAPK
+631 A
-636 YQFTWARSASSS
+636 WARTATSN
-648 QYYIVPMLLKDRN
+648 QYYIVPKVLKDPIQN
-661 LNQIASFQAANN
+661 TIGSFAYSGSGGISTNM
-673 ATTLSVDQTRSA
+673 TRSA
-685 GSTTWKFNASPYNC
+685 GELAWLFLPSTFNLAEPGISFNATDNKYH
-699 ATPTITFNGSQYV
+699 ITS
-712 ISKTESDAK
+712 EASDAK
-721 IKYTL
+721 IYYRILEL
-726 DNGTTWNVYTAPFD
+726 DNQTVITDWTLYDKENHLQM
-740 TPSSACT
+740 PSSACF
-747 IKAYVY
+747 IKAYAY
-753 RSGDESDKSDE
+753 RSGDKSDE
-764 ATFEVTQ
+764 SDEASFKVTQ
-771 VATPAFDYSAGNS
+771 VATPTFNQSSGNS
-784 VIITCATEGVTIY
+784 IAIECETEGATIY
-797 YTTNGTEPS
+797 YTYDGSDPTTSNTKTE
-806 ETNGTQYT
+806 YT
-814 QPLTDANV
+814 HPLTDAD
-822 TANTTI
+822 TGGSLSGKTI

-833 KAGSITSA
+833 KAGSVTSEVATSNSITLR
-841 IGTSTVTYGCA
+841 CA
-852 APIIRRGIGKTF
+852 TPVVRRGNGNFALTCSF
-864 TLECT
+864 
-869 YPTTGVTI
+869 PTEGVTI
-877 RYTLDGSEPTTSIT
+877 KYSYASGETDPGTPTLTYSTPVSCTFPIT
-891 SKVYENS
+891 IK
-898 AVSFDDWGITVKA
+898 AV
-911 IAIATGYSNSVVSEK
+911 ATASGYSDSEVLIK
-926 TITEGLDMD
+926 YIGTGLAQDEN
-935 GDVYLIHSAGD
+935 DVYLIESEVD
-946 LEKFVT
+946 LTTFVG
-952 MVQDNENGEGASAH
+952 MVNGTEEEYANAH
-966 YRLMADVSGSGI
+966 YRLTADVSGSGI
-978 YEITTPF
+978 DPITNPF
-985 TGTFEAAHDN
+985 TGIFEAGHDDN
-995 DGNYYKI
+995 GNYYKI
-1002 TGLSHALFNT
+1002 SGLTHALFNT

-1025 VNVNV
+1025 VDVNV
-1030 NGNAGAIANEARGA
+1030 NGNAGAIANEATGA
-1044 ARIYNCGVLATGTGS
+1044 ARIYNCGVLATSSDVETGS
-1059 TVISDE
+1059 TVEKDKD
-1065 NGYTKITAS
+1065 GYDKITKS

-1117 WNNVEGSNSTNLK
+1117 YNNVEGSNSTNLK

-1136 MYYGNIDGGNKAP
+1136 MYYGNIDGGNIAP
-1149 IYNGNIISNRSDQS
+1149 IYNGHIITNRSDQS

-1175 SYTNSIDVYNCALT
+1175 SYTNSINTYNCALT

-1217 GSLENKDEML
+1217 GSLDNKKEML

-1242 PILKAPSKYYP
+1242 PILKAPGYYP

-1260 EHAESFTGDA
+1260 ANA
-1270 EQQKAQRNQG
+1270 P
-1280 RKFNTT
+1280 NTT
-1286 FTINIQMGTS
+1286 DINKGRNLGTL
-1296 GDGYHPA
+1296 
-1303 TGASITTSSVTR
+1303 SVTISGVGS
-1315 NITDKDP
+1315 NAPSGAGIISGKSSLSLPITDKDP
-1322 KHFNF
+1322 EHYNF

-1338 EVGSNNYRKD
+1338 EVGTGNYTHNK
-1348 GSGVSR
+1348 

-1359 KIVSM
+1359 KVTVSGGTH
-1364 SKSAG
+1364 SYS
-1369 SFTTGSDATATV
+1369 SDGSDATAAV
-1381 DENGDIS
+1381 DEDGNIT
-1388 LTTPYNFADRN
+1388 LTTPYNFADRKS
-1399 CTAKDIYSETNK
+1399 TGKDNFGTSG

-1445 PDVVYDQGMS
+1445 PDVVYDQNMS
-1455 NANNVKTVGTV
+1455 TANNVQTVGTV
-1466 SEQAR
+1466 NKQAR
-1471 YTNGQSYSINGDNQ
+1471 YTNGQSYPINGDNQ
-1485 VVYTSMGNAAGQ
+1485 VVYTTMGNAAGQ

-1521 NKSSDKAYTIMSID
+1521 NKSGDKAFTIMSID

-1604 QFEYDFAGRANSPM
+1604 QFEYDYAGRANSPM

-1633 KEQHL
+1633 KEQTI

-1780 FGNMNNDKKVVTNA
+1780 FGNMNSTKKVVTNA

-1808 GNSYNRRYPDNKNNI
+1808 GNSYNRRYPDNKTNI
-1823 NGNSGIGWDNW
+1823 NGNNGIDWDAW
-1834 VQGQYT
+1834 VRGQYT

-1892 CTITTQPLGRL
+1892 CTITTQRLGRL

-1964 YYDQNTGAYTE
+1964 SYDVNTGAYTE

-1990 AVNSTATAIDTGTKK
+1990 TVNSTGTAIDTGTKK

-2025 IEGDNTAITGNVYGG
+2025 IDGTTAITGNVYGG
-2040 GQSSDATSDVEVN
+2040 GQSSDATGDVEVN
-2053 VKAGSMVDV
+2053 VKAGSMADV

-2069 TTVVGGTVN
+2069 TTVVGGTVTVN
-2078 VNIGA
+2078 VGE
-2083 KANNGDLSGTG
+2083 KAGNGDLSGSG
-2094 SISGSV
+2094 SISGDV

-2111 TSTKNAEGKVTAY
+2111 SSTKDAEGKVTAY

-2129 KTTNVNIYAGAVTG
+2129 KTTNVNIYAGDVTG

-2150 GQLESGTQGQNGYKP
+2150 GRLANGNDPNANGYLP

-2174 TIVTMEGGTVSTGLY
+2174 TTVTMEGGTVSTGLY
-2189 GGANTNGDLKGNSTV
+2189 GGANINGVLKGNSTV
-2204 TITGGTAGTLAQ
+2204 TITGGTIGTAWTTPVP
-2216 SGDPNNVVFGGGY
+2216 DPLPDVVFGGGY

-2266 NTNASWQ
+2266 NVNTSK
-2273 PGANANDAPV
+2273 PESTLVFDA
-2283 LTPTANSTTAVNLY
+2283 TKTTTVNLF
-2297 KGTVKGDVYGGGLGQ
+2297 KGTVKGNVYGGGLGQ
-2312 KEVLAHGDI
+2312 KE
-2321 KYTEDEANAYNATLT
+2321 
-2336 GALTTSTELTADQ
+2336 
-2349 ATALN
+2349 
-2354 AVQGVSKTTY
+2354 
-2364 VAGESPTESD
+2364 
-2374 ANKYNATLTGA
+2374 
-2385 VSTETTKIP
+2385 
-2394 AVAEADAVEGI
+2394 EG
-2405 PSTVG
+2405 TVG
-2410 GNVTVELN
+2410 NTGYKAPVESFVGGDVTVELN
-2418 NGVGDDAKG
+2418 KDVPDNQKG
-2427 CIVEGA
+2427 CVIEGS

-2438 NANGTPLGSVTV
+2438 NANGTPKGNVTV
-2450 HIYGTQYAAGDNIT
+2450 HIYGTQYADGDYIT
-2464 QKHDPN
+2464 QKHNPN

-2477 RKQGEGRKVYLQRLV
+2477 RKEGEGRKVYLQRLI
-2492 DAATGVVDGGLI
+2492 DAANGFIDPDII

-2511 ETLIAASNTWASEH
+2511 ESLVARSATYASSHN
-2525 GGRSLMGR
+2525 GRSLMGR
-2533 EDGYLTYEE
+2533 EEGYLTADEM
-2542 IAIINQYLNPSITA
+2542 AIIDEILGPSLTA

-2639 GEAWAADV
+2639 GEEYAANV
-2647 GYDNSEYAGTALTKL
+2647 GYKNEEYAGTALTKL
-2662 IGGTIYHAFGGSNSN
+2662 IGGTIYHAFGGSNSH
-2677 GDVKGGS
+2677 GDVINGS
-2684 NIEMPTPD
+2684 SIEMPTPD
-2692 PTKPKCTLTIKE
+2692 PSKPKCTLTIKE
-2704 IYGAGQNAQ
+2704 IYGAGQNAH
-2713 QSGGVKM
+2713 QSGGVRM
-2720 ILGCVSGMK
+2720 VLGCVEGMDY
-2729 EVYGG
+2729 VYGG
-2734 AQNANIDG
+2734 AKDADIEG

-2752 FEKVFG
+2752 FKKIFG
-2758 GNNLSGTIH
+2758 GNNESGVIR

-2788 LGGYQAPYSIFGYYK
+2788 LGGNLAPYSIYGYYK
-2803 DGNNWKPRTSDT
+2803 ENDEWKPRTSAT
-2815 DEHAPLKTDGT
+2815 DAHAPMKKDGT
-2826 AYPTEGDN
+2826 TYSGEGED
-2834 VFKTYDNPV
+2834 VFKTYDNPI
-2843 LDVISCT
+2843 LDVVSCT
-2850 SIGKVFGGGLGET
+2850 SIGKVFGGGYGAT
-2863 AIMYGSPTVNI
+2863 AIMYGNPTVNI

-2884 NEEYKIPKAYE
+2884 DEEFVIPKAYE

-2910 IKVKVKD
+2910 IKGKVKD

-2927 GGSQAKVEGS
+2927 GGCLAKVVGN
-2937 TIVNIGASQKV
+2937 TTVNIGASSKV

-2972 GQDAEVTGDTQVN
+2972 GQDAEVTGDAQVN

-3005 SKNITIAG
+3005 SENITIAG
-3013 SVFGAGKGANTDV
+3013 SVFGAGKGADTDV

-3041 GWVKQNVY
+3041 GWVKQNIY

-3119 YAQATDVTIS
+3119 YAQATNVTIS
-3129 GSAIVEGS
+3129 GTAIVEGS

-3160 GVQSIKKGGA
+3160 GVQSIKKGEA

-3183 DHFDAGIVKG
+3183 EHVNAGIVKG
-3193 NTNVTISGGTIYH
+3193 NTNVTVSDGIIYH

-3218 TITLGNAT
+3218 TITLDDAT
-3226 YVPGNASVAN
+3226 YVPGKASVTN
-3236 MPTAWD
+3236 MPTAWG
-3242 RTTNAETGKAT
+3242 TGTGKAT

-3279 AVPTG
+3279 STPTG
-3284 SPAIDPNNYT
+3284 ESAIDPNDRT
-3294 AWVYDTEVTIGTE
+3294 AWVYDTEVTIGTD
-3307 GSETGPT
+3307 GSETGPI

-3334 KIHSGIVGVA
+3334 KIHSGIVGVE

-3374 EDKYDSNSDE
+3374 EDKYDSNSDDIK
-3384 TPDMYNPLAGI
+3384 DMYNPLAGI
-3395 VLHNTNIAIT
+3395 VLGNTNVTIT

-3461 HVQETEVN
+3461 HVKETEVN

-3609 LGRLADTSNSISAVE
+3609 LGRLEDTSNSITAVE
-3624 AMVYGDVTITANGT
+3624 AMVYGDVTVTANGT

-3653 ENDTYIKKELSSDEL
+3653 ENNTYIKKELSSDEL

-3700 DAGVIVNDH
+3700 DAGIIVNDH

-3823 GTIQNAAANVTT
+3823 GTIQNAEANVTT

-3947 KRITNEKDGS
+3947 QRITNEPDGNGGFVGATKDGS
-3957 GHYTGTGVTY
+3957 G
-3967 DENTGTYTG
+3967 NWSG
-3976 LTYADVTSGKIT
+3976 LNYETVTSGKIT
-3988 INIKSC
+3988 INVKSC

-4004 LGEKATVTGE
+4004 LGEKAAVTGE

-4065 YTRIGSIGSYVYT
+4065 YTRSGSSGSYEYT
-4078 LTNHGTAQSG
+4078 LTTDETAQSG
-4088 TTYYE
+4088 KTYYE
-4093 KTTGYVINDAIGTI
+4093 KTTGDVINDAIGTI
-4107 GNIFGGGD
+4107 GNIYGGGD
-4115 QGNIVGNATVNI
+4115 QGNIIGNATVNI
-4127 GNKTKIDHLVYT
+4127 GNKTKINHLVYVS
-4139 DQTNEGTT
+4139 QINEGTQ
-4147 ENPKWVNNYTTQEF
+4147 ENPKWVNTYTTEEF

-4174 GGNKADVTGNTFVNI
+4174 GGNKADVTGNTYVNI
-4189 CAIKGAEKII
+4189 SSLMTPVANSNPTTYTYTKV
-4199 NNEHAGYN
+4199 NHANTTGF
-4207 YTASDI
+4207 
-4213 TKYSEGVTIE
+4213 EGLSIGGSVY
-4223 GTKLKGVF
+4223 

-4236 GTVNGNSY
+4236 
-4244 VCLGAGSVN
+4244 
-4253 QSLYG
+4253 
-4258 GGCEADVKGNTFV
+4258 ADIKKNTNV
-4271 TMLGGYVF
+4271 RMSDGYVF
-4279 DGIAGGGL
+4279 NGIFGGGYS
-4287 QGSVGTFTARDK
+4287 GSVGTFT
-4299 TLTTDTNFDHSTHEC
+4299 TSTDAAHTNVYGHTPHEGC
-4314 IGKPTACKANTGTCT
+4314 IGKPVSCAEGTGTCT
-4329 VDISGGQVGPVE
+4329 VVVDGGQIGPVT
-4341 VVTQGMR
+4341 VVTEGMTR
-4348 RKDSNDK
+4348 SANN
-4355 GDPVAEGWVWGGGRG
+4355 GGPVAEGWIWGGGCG
-4370 VVEDPSVDHD
+4370 LIENPEDEPDT
-4380 IHFKTYVNETD
+4380 HFKTYVNETN
-4391 VTISGTAL
+4391 VTISGSAL

-4421 AGGQIGASKVDTN
+4421 AGGQIGASKVDAN
-4434 NKPVRFAEAD
+4434 NKPVRYDESA
-4444 FIDPTTATASDIES
+4444 FIDPTTATASDIET
-4458 AANNMPECSHFPY
+4458 AAGNMPECSHFPY
-4471 GRNIGTTEAPNWIY
+4471 GNNNKEYLT
-4485 EPYDPYYDKYKNTFI
+4485 YDPYYKDFTQYVSA
-4500 ENHSDYGPAST
+4500 HPDLSPAST

-4527 GSGYMPHDNGSG
+4527 GSGYMPYKIKEGNNAVG
-4539 YDWIRSAGW
+4539 YDWCRSAGW

-4602 QIKEHPVTCY
+4602 QIADHPVTCY

-4660 KVEIKPGAKIGTWG
+4660 KVVIKDNAKIGTWG

-4691 GNLIAG
+4691 KNLIAG
-4697 GVGGNTT
+4697 GVGGNTQ
-4704 INITGGTMMGSIY
+4704 INITGGTMLGSIY

-4766 TTTAANDGSHPVGG
+4766 TTTAANDGPHPVDG

-4787 GRITLLDGSTNPM
+4787 GRITLLDGSTNPL
-4800 WPKMAVAK
+4800 WPKLAVVK
-4808 LTEVNIY
+4808 LTDVTIRGNANIKR
-4815 SSNNSTAEIMNNV
+4815 NV
-4828 YGGSEY
+4828 YGGSEF
-4834 GIVRNR
+4834 GIVRNQA
-4840 TTVNVS
+4840 TVNIEG
-4846 AGTIHGHV
+4846 GTVEGNV
-4854 FGGGYGSDEQKKTTI
+4854 FGGGYGSVEQDKKTTI
-4869 TAGGYSTVSPNTYY
+4869 TAGGYSSIQTKYY
-4883 TFSPMMWTGCVSGD
+4883 TFTPMIWSGCVSGN
-4897 TNVNI
+4897 TFVNV
-4902 SGGKVKKNVYG
+4902 SGGWVKRNVYG
-4913 GGEFASVG
+4913 GGEYASVG
-4921 LINFNSDKDGNYNYI
+4921 LINFNSKEDGEYNYI
-4936 TKHENPDNGF
+4936 TKHDNPENGF

-4953 FQYITGAPNDAT
+4953 FQYIAAAQDDDSA
-4965 SVGGKKLGGK
+4965 VGGGTVGGK
-4975 ATVTITGGR
+4975 ATVNITGGR
-4984 IGTDGDGNGYV
+4984 IGITGKDVMITGGEKEDNGDVY
-4995 FGGSKGKTEFDLYK
+4995 GGSKGVAGDRYEMAFLA
-5009 THTHNASEETCII
+5009 NAK
-5022 NEQRYVEA
+5022 
-5030 FCANVRETE
+5030 ETE
-5039 VKVNYAST
+5039 VKINYTNSSAT
-5047 PEEASVSS
+5047 PENYKTGAD
-5055 MLLANSTDP
+5055 ANNKGTYD
-5064 CIVGAVYGGGE
+5064 CIAGSVYGGGE
-5075 DGHVEENTKVEISGG
+5075 NGHVMQDATVTLTNG
-5090 LIGYSVYGGGKGTGR
+5090 LIGHAIYGGGKGKDK
-5105 YKGYLRDQSTG
+5105 YKTTLNLPGGST
-5116 KWKLTAED
+5116 KENAD
-5124 LYSWTAGKVY
+5124 VYSITAGKVY
-5134 GNTEVIMHNGYVVRS
+5134 GNTSVTMNGGYVVRNI
-5149 VYGGGYNGSVGKGNY
+5149 YGGGNMASVGKGNY
-5164 ASGVDDYYPHG
+5164 AGGSDDRSAG
-5175 YGEKISSNLWTSA
+5175 YGEKITTALWNNTDF
-5188 STGDNAWHFLNSGK
+5188 TGSGK
-5202 TSVTIEKGTVGTPD
+5202 TTVSVTAGQVGYIDTDPTKSIKD
-5216 GEYYGLPTGQVFG
+5216 GLPYGNIFG
-5229 GARGLAAEDVTLSPR
+5229 GCRGQATAEVEGIDKN
-5244 DEYAPDFF
+5244 PDFYV
-5252 LGYVNES
+5252 GYVNETS
-5259 EVKIGDASDATK
+5259 IAVGDGTGDG
-5271 SPIIYGSVY
+5271 PVIYGSVY
-5280 GGGRDGHVRRD
+5280 GGGQDGHVRRD
-5291 AHVIINNGT
+5291 TKVTVNNGT
-5300 IGLDYNSANRTAV
+5300 IGQPYSTASDAM
-5313 GVKDEDDNDVTLN
+5313 KAFALTNAQWQ
-5326 HFKWKE
+5326 H
-5332 RGNVFGSGSGI
+5332 RGNVYGGGSGI
-5343 STWNGTR
+5343 SMYEYDGDGDGYTYTDTDNDKEYDEGETR
-5350 HGKSSGSVTGKTTV
+5350 DTYTVSYGDKEYTSYDIGYSSSAGSVTRNTEVEIK
-5364 DINGGKIYQSVYGG
+5364 GGTIYRNVYGG
-5378 GAMASVGPPRIPTN
+5378 GSLA
-5392 DVLPPFAEKEVT
+5392 
-5404 QCVVNINGG
+5404 CVVPPLYAMTAPPYTDATHGKASLSTLKVSGG
-5413 EIGTATGIAANYG
+5413 TIGTLADNALGYG
-5426 GSVYGASRGGDLA
+5426 GDVFGAGRGMSHPEIKSDYFALTAG
-5439 TYTENNSQMQESA
+5439 TE
-5452 DDFATTI
+5452 
-5459 WTKVNINPHPT
+5459 VNILPNESPV
-5470 DRTKDATIA
+5470 IA

-5484 GGKAGR
+5484 GGEMGC
-5490 VKKDTEVH
+5490 VKQDTKVY
-5498 LDGGIIT
+5498 LTGGTIH

-5511 GQGTDAIAANVGG
+5511 GKGIKADVGGIAADVGG

-5572 TVAAKYPK
+5572 TVAAKYPR
-5580 EGEGGGLEQGSQTD
+5580 EGENGGMEQGSKTD

-5624 EEEEEEVK
+5624 TEEEVK
-5632 TAIKDILADI
+5632 TAIKDIWADI
-5642 AANKT
+5642 AANRA

-5712 FEAFGGGNG
+5712 FEA
-5721 NDDYDLDGKHYLNPG
+5721 
-5736 ANVGYYNF
+5736 
-5744 THFVKE
+5744 
-5750 GTSPNEYYN
+5750 
-5759 PVENTTTEQG
+5759 
-5769 GDATTKEGREANYGY
+5769 
-5784 GTGVATTNVRGGTIH
+5784 
-5799 TVFGGSNKKGNIRK
+5799 
-5813 TAMSVYEASDDLC
+5813 
-5826 PLCVGETYGA
+5826 
-5836 GKEAPMDADIDLT
+5836 
-5849 LDCVKDMPIIY
+5849 
-5860 GGAKDADVNANI
+5860 
-5872 TLNITNGTFE
+5872 
-5882 KVFGG
+5882 
-5887 NNTSGAITGSITVN
+5887 
-5901 VEERGCQP
+5901 
-5909 IFIKELYGGGY
+5909 
-5920 LAPYSIYGYEKDNN
+5920 
-5934 GNYTTETING
+5934 
-5944 IPQRKPLT
+5944 
-5952 SGANPQKN
+5952 
-5960 PRINIISATRID
+5960 
-5972 NIYGGGYQAKVVG
+5972 
-5985 SPRINVNMQE
+5985 
-5995 GTIMSKF
+5995 
-6002 ASMYE
+6002 
-6007 GKPIGEAIQVA
+6007 
-6018 ANDKTYT
+6018 
-6025 YTLKESTT
+6025 
-6033 TDASYNLA
+6033 
-6041 IGTIGN
+6041 
-6047 IFGGGNQ
+6047 
-6054 ADIVGDTHIEIGTGK
+6054 
-6069 WVNSDGIIETEDAT
+6069 
-6083 GNKYTYAEEVTYTE
+6083 
-6097 EDCNTYNATLT
+6097 
-6108 GAIATTDNAYSFTS
+6108 
-6122 FADNSGTT
+6122 
-6130 QHGTGKVKQMEQA
+6130 
-6143 DGWTT
+6143 
-6148 VLVTSNTPV
+6148 
-6157 DSNAPSFVGQQFKV
+6157 
-6171 HATALTANT
+6171 
-6180 YYQLYSTANE
+6180 
-6190 ELPIYVTVET
+6190 
-6200 SSYTDTEVN
+6200 
-6209 TYNATL
+6209 
-6215 TGARSTND
+6215 
-6223 VKTPGKWYNGN
+6223 
-6234 SEANRPVPSRNA
+6234 
-6246 AEITGI
+6246 
-6252 VYGGGNEGDVTSNTY
+6252 
-6267 ITMENGSVENRIYG
+6267 
-6281 GGKIGSIGTYQ
+6281 
-6292 NNNSGKP
+6292 
-6299 DTWTANTGVSNVTI
+6299 
-6313 TGGMVGPAGSPKMD
+6313 
-6327 PNDETWDKGHVFG
+6327 
-6340 AGRGKDPSAEAGLD
+6340 
-6354 NLAYV
+6354 
-6359 YDTNVTI
+6359 
-6366 GGTAFVKGS
+6366 
-6375 VYGGSENGHVRH
+6375 
-6387 DTHVNIQEDCQ
+6387 
-6398 IGCGMNTTKR
+6398 
-6408 HEEDNPDVWK
+6408 
-6418 STYVPTEDNNLECFS
+6418 
-6433 WPYEEPFAPYDP
+6433 
-6445 NALSTGKY
+6445 
-6453 SNGSESYGM
+6453 
-6462 PTGSDGHTFYGG
+6462 
-6474 VFGGGSGY
+6474 
-6482 YPYKDANG
+6482 
-6490 KSQWVTKGGEVEGD
+6490 
-6504 TYVAVTGGHILTS
+6504 
-6517 LYGGN
+6517 
-6522 EMTNVLGNTYVV
+6522 
-6534 MTGGT
+6534 
-6539 LGVPRTLDQIK
+6539 
-6550 NHPVTCYLFGSG
+6550 
-6562 KGDQR
+6562 
-6567 TFFNTQTNIENAYVY
+6567 
-6582 VLNEA
+6582 
-6587 KIYGSVFGGGED
+6587 
-6599 GHVHKNAEV
+6599 
-6608 NIGKEL
+6608 
-6614 PTALKNKFS
+6614 
-6623 VLKDVDELPGTIT
+6623 
-6636 KDGIDYPVIGT
+6636 
-6647 TGASYVDGNVFGAGR
+6647 
-6662 GFSGDALTAG
+6662 
-6672 SVGGN
+6672 
-6677 TIVNIDGGTMLGSIY
+6677 
-6692 GGGRLASVGIDF
+6692 
-6704 TAPNDPTYGQFHED
+6704 
-6718 EKYTQAECDAYN
+6718 
-6730 TAHQNDVGFIEKTTD
+6730 
-6745 DINPDK
+6745 
-6751 THGHV
+6751 
-6756 TVNISGGTIGNDV
+6756 
-6769 PNAKYGGNV
+6769 
-6778 YGGSMGRLEDLNELP
+6778 
-6793 NPLWPQLAQVKT
+6793 
-6805 TAVNISGNAHIKRSV
+6805 
-6820 YGGGELGIVRDDA
+6820 
-6833 IINISGKTTQGLVVM
+6833 
-6848 DESPTIEYNVFGGG
+6848 
-6862 YGSDINEDTYEAT
+6862 
-6875 IHTGSGETAKTYT
+6875 
-6888 FRPIEFA
+6888 
-6895 GCVGGD
+6895 
-6901 THVKISG
+6901 
-6908 GLVKR
+6908 
-6913 TVYGGG
+6913 
-6919 EMATVGLIDLDKTKS
+6919 
-6934 QKHDDET
+6934 
-6941 SSFALSWPYE
+6941 
-6951 YAFIQEQGGTANI
+6951 
-6964 NITGGRIGLSGKDAL
+6964 
-6979 TAGGEEEDNGDIY
+6979 
-6992 GGGKGIAGDRYDM
+6992 
-7005 SFCGNV
+7005 
-7011 RNSVVTIDVPTPT
+7011 
-7024 NDQIEIYDRTPT
+7024 
-7036 AEKRKWTLRLK
+7036 
-7047 ELTSDDKIPGIAGS
+7047 
-7061 VYGGGEDGHVI
+7061 
-7072 ENAVIKITN
+7072 
-7081 GYIGH
+7081 
-7086 SVYGGGKGK
+7086 
-7095 GTYKQA
+7095 
-7101 ITDKDIPCNT
+7101 
-7111 AGKVYG
+7111 
-7117 NTTIKMTGGWI
+7117 
-7128 MRNIYGGGN
+7128 
-7137 LGSVGKG
+7137 
-7144 NYAGGTDDYYQ
+7144 
-7155 GGYGEKT
+7155 
-7162 TGKLWEITKDSE
+7162 
-7174 NKDIHDNAWHFL
+7174 
-7186 NSGIATVNV
+7186 
-7195 IGGTVGYMVS
+7195 
-7205 ESDKEKIS
+7205 
-7213 VCEKDDLPTGNVF
+7213 
-7226 GGCRGQAATEEYLPT
+7226 
-7241 YDQNPDFFLG
+7241 
-7251 YVNQTKVNIGGINET
+7251 
-7266 TGETTGPIIYGSVYG
+7266 
-7281 AGQDGHVRYQTNVTI
+7281 
-7296 NKGEIGIP
+7296 
-7304 YNAAYKA
+7304 
-7311 IIGDNLDDMNWLNRG
+7311 
-7326 NVYGSGSGIGTYE
+7326 
-7339 SRNKDVNDKPIELF
+7339 
-7353 SSSSGSTTRNTNV
+7353 
-7366 TVNSGIDGKTGG
+7366 
-7378 VIYRNV
+7378 
-7384 YGGGSMASVGPPLI
+7384 
-7398 NMTEYATK
+7398 
-7406 EQSLCTV
+7406 
-7413 TIDGAVGTTDENIFV
+7413 
-7428 KEYGGEVYGASRGES
+7428 
-7443 LDPALY
+7443 
-7449 NNFADFA
+7449 
-7456 SVIWTKVLVKK
+7456 
-7467 NAVIMGNVFGGGD
+7467 
-7480 AGVVKKD
+7480 
-7487 SEVIVGE
+7487 

>member
-1 MTSDNYTNNRLNYN
+1 MKQGTKNRLNYKTKAN
-15 SAESAK
+15 LSPANWRMFISHIGEVCSLTNTRFFR
-21 SLLHVEKL
+21 SLLML
-29 FSTRRKNISY
+29 
-39 AYAQNILSKEL
+39 
-50 FRTLLVMLLMVTG
+50 LLMV
-63 AAGVWA
+63 AGTISVCA

-92 YLCPTEGW
+92 YLCPTKDW
-100 YYYKKT
+100 YYYQAT
-106 NSWEETD
+106 NGYVANENS
-113 NNQPFLTTYKC
+113 QPFLTTYKC
-124 LSTSGYDTSKAV
+124 LSTSNYDTSKAV

-150 IKQKTTTPGV
+150 IKQKTATPGR
-160 YKYIVSNGQISGTD
+160 YKYIVSNGQISSTS

-185 LDENSTAL
+185 PEENSTAL
-193 NGLGNMALFE
+193 NDLRNSNMALFE
-203 IATYPPTTIGKETV
+203 IATYPPEKGKDYNFTTD
-217 TTNHLRIIP
+217 HLRIKP
-226 HDSNGRNGDNI
+226 HDPNGRNGDYI

-244 NFQNLKADGS
+244 NFQNLKADGT
-254 KPNGPNGK
+254 KPDGPNGNNAI

-275 FEQNAGWYLED
+275 LEQNAGWYLED
-286 VIERPTISFTTDNK
+286 VIERPTISFNTDNK
-300 VQITGATGTTK
+300 VQITGATGTTW

-322 IGGSTTTEVEGATVS
+322 IGGSTTTGVEGATVS

-351 IVNGEATNV
+351 IVNGEITNV

-397 SNDIT
+397 DNNIT
-402 KVNTTSLFRPTME
+402 KVNTTSMFRPTME
-415 WYFESAGIEDGVQY
+415 WYFESAGIENGVQY

-444 GTNEVYMETKTT
+444 ATNGVHMETKTD
-456 TDNKFK
+456 DNKFK

-493 NATSDNLGLRT
+493 NAASDNLGLRT

-510 NTASARWKFILP
+510 NTASAQWIFILP

-527 KAPFTASDDT
+527 TAPFTASNGT
-537 STSYYKIENIGTTQG
+537 STSYYKIENIGK
-552 VTSGNFIVPPTGSST
+552 SGNFIVPPTGT
-567 YAEVT
+567 ATFAEVT

-603 KTGDYLYFSGTGSN
+603 KTGDYLYFSGTNNS
-617 KNYRLEMRHERETG
+617 RLEMRHERETG

-636 YQFTWARSASSS
+636 YQFTWARTASID
-648 QYYIVPMLLKDRN
+648 QYYIVPRLWKDLN
-661 LNQIASFQAANN
+661 LNKIASLRATNN
-673 ATTLSVDQTRSA
+673 ATTLSVEQTRTAGYSA
-685 GSTTWKFNASPYNC
+685 WEFDKSTYKC

-712 ISKTESDAK
+712 ISKTESDVR

-726 DNGTTWNVYTAPFD
+726 DNGTTWNEYTSPLD
-740 TPSSACT
+740 TPSSTCT

-753 RSGDESDKSDE
+753 RSEDESDKSDE

-771 VATPAFDYSAGNS
+771 VATPTFDYSAGNS
-784 VIITCATEGVTIY
+784 IIITCATDGATIY

-806 ETNGTQYT
+806 KNNGTQYT

-852 APIIRRGIGKTF
+852 APIIRRGIGMTF

-877 RYTLDGSEPTTSIT
+877 RYTLDGSEPTTST
-891 SKVYENS
+891 GKVYENS
-898 AVSFDDWGITVKA
+898 AVSFNSYPITVKA
-911 IAIATGYSNSVVSEK
+911 IAIAEGYSPSVVAVK
-926 TITEGLDMD
+926 TINEGLDMD

-946 LEKFVT
+946 LGKFVT
-952 MVQDNENGEGASAH
+952 MVNNNEDGEGASAH
-966 YRLMADVSGSGI
+966 YRLMDDVSGSGI
-978 YEITTPF
+978 SEITTPF

-1012 VDGGTVKNVMLDN
+1012 VNGGTVKNVMLDN
-1025 VNVNV
+1025 VNINV

-1044 ARIYNCGVLATGTGS
+1044 ARIYNCGVLATSS
-1059 TVISDE
+1059 TVGKDKD
-1065 NGYTKITAS
+1065 GYDKITSS
-1074 SSTISGSNYVGS
+1074 SSTISGSTNVGS
-1086 IVGLLDGEAR
+1086 IVGLLDEEAR
-1096 VINCFSFANI
+1096 VINCFSFADI
-1106 TGGSYRGGIVG
+1106 KGGSYRGGIVG
-1117 WNNVEGSNSTNLK
+1117 YNNVEGSNSANLK

-1136 MYYGNIDGGNKAP
+1136 MYYGNIDGDNKAP

-1175 SYTNSIDVYNCALT
+1175 SYTNSINTYNCALS

-1196 RFEFFRHILNS
+1196 RFEFYRPLLNS

-1217 GSLENKDEML
+1217 GSLDNKEEML
-1227 KWVMEPSQIGTTTPF
+1227 KWVMEPSQIGTSTPF
-1242 PILKAPSKYYP
+1242 PILKAPGYYP

-1260 EHAESFTGDA
+1260 ENAP
-1270 EQQKAQRNQG
+1270 
-1280 RKFNTT
+1280 NTT
-1286 FTINIQMGTS
+1286 DINKGRNLGTL
-1296 GDGYHPA
+1296 
-1303 TGASITTSSVTR
+1303 SVTISGVGSKAPSGAAIISGKSSLSLP
-1315 NITDKDP
+1315 ITDKDP
-1322 KHFNF
+1322 EHYNF

-1338 EVGSNNYRKD
+1338 DVGTGNYTKNK
-1348 GSGVSR
+1348 

-1359 KIVSM
+1359 KVTVSGGTH
-1364 SKSAG
+1364 SYS
-1369 SFTTGSDATATV
+1369 SDGSDATAAV
-1381 DENGDIS
+1381 DEDGNIT
-1388 LTTPYNFADRN
+1388 LTTPYNFADRKS
-1399 CTAKDIYSETNK
+1399 TGKDNFGTSG

-1445 PDVVYDQGMS
+1445 PDVVYDQNMS
-1455 NANNVKTVGTV
+1455 TANNVQTVGTV
-1466 SEQAR
+1466 NKQAR

-1485 VVYTSMGNAAGQ
+1485 VVYTTMSNAAGQ
-1497 MPTSGTVYDNAI
+1497 MPTSGSVYDNAI

-1521 NKSSDKAYTIMSID
+1521 NKSGDKAFTIMSID

-1675 PPISV
+1675 PPISI

-1707 YINGGRFGKVSG
+1707 YINGGRFGKVAG

-1762 ITTVIKNSR
+1762 LTTVISNSR

-1886 TSKLEG
+1886 TSKLSG

-1903 SISDDF
+1903 SISNDF

-1964 YYDQNTGAYTE
+1964 HYDENTGAYTE
-1975 AILPTTEEYSWVHRE
+1975 ATLPTTEEYSWVHKE
-1990 AVNSTATAIDTGTKK
+1990 TVNSTATAIDTGKK
-2005 LYTTENLNELGTVT
+2005 ELYTTEKLTELGTVT
-2019 GQVTLN
+2019 GKVTLN
-2025 IEGDNTAITGNVYGG
+2025 IENGTTITGSVYGGGESSDVYGKNTSNEITSEVEVNIEGGSMTDVYGGGYGANTIVGGDIVVNIGAKNGSTLSGSGTVSGNVYGG
-2040 GQSSDATSDVEVN
+2040 
-2053 VKAGSMVDV
+2053 
-2062 YGGGQGE
+2062 
-2069 TTVVGGTVN
+2069 
-2078 VNIGA
+2078 
-2083 KANNGDLSGTG
+2083 
-2094 SISGSV
+2094 
-2100 YGGSALGAVNA
+2100 SAMGAVN
-2111 TSTKNAEGKVTAY
+2111 TSSTKDAEGNVTAY
-2124 TPSAG
+2124 TPSSG
-2129 KTTNVNIYAGAVTG
+2129 KTTNVNIYAGDVTG

-2150 GQLESGTQGQNGYKP
+2150 GRLANGNDPNANGYLP
-2165 AIAAQNFGN
+2165 AIAAHNFGN
-2174 TIVTMEGGTVSTGLY
+2174 TFVTMEGGTVSTGIY
-2189 GGANTNGDLKGNSTV
+2189 GGANTNGVLKGNSAV
-2204 TITGGTAGTLAQ
+2204 TITGGTIGTAWTTPVP
-2216 SGDPNNVVFGGGY
+2216 DPLPDVVFGGGY
-2229 GAPTLVEGNV
+2229 GQPTLVEGNV

-2266 NTNASWQ
+2266 NVNTSK
-2273 PGANANDAPV
+2273 PESTLVFDA
-2283 LTPTANSTTAVNLY
+2283 TKTTKVNLF
-2297 KGTVKGDVYGGGLGQ
+2297 KGTVKGSVYGGGLGQ
-2312 KEVLAHGDI
+2312 KEEG
-2321 KYTEDEANAYNATLT
+2321 
-2336 GALTTSTELTADQ
+2336 TSGQNGYKAP
-2349 ATALN
+2349 
-2354 AVQGVSKTTY
+2354 V
-2364 VAGESPTESD
+2364 ESF
-2374 ANKYNATLTGA
+2374 
-2385 VSTETTKIP
+2385 
-2394 AVAEADAVEGI
+2394 
-2405 PSTVG
+2405 VG
-2410 GNVTVELN
+2410 GDVTVELN
-2418 NGVGDDAKG
+2418 NGVPDNQKG
-2427 CIVEGA
+2427 CVVEGN

-2438 NANGTPLGSVTV
+2438 NANGTPKGNVTV
-2450 HIYGTQYAAGDNIT
+2450 HVYKTQNAAAEHITNQEGDTNE
-2464 QKHDPN
+2464 D
-2470 PPYYTKG
+2470 TKPKKSG
-2477 RKQGEGRKVYLQRLV
+2477 R
-2492 DAATGVVDGGLI
+2492 
-2504 TAANNAF
+2504 
-2511 ETLIAASNTWASEH
+2511 
-2525 GGRSLMGR
+2525 
-2533 EDGYLTYEE
+2533 
-2542 IAIINQYLNPSITA
+2542 
-2556 IENALDATKS
+2556 
-2566 WYDVQAVYG
+2566 YDVAAVYG
-2575 GGNEAEYKPTDK
+2575 GGNQAAYYPTVRDTTGVTNGSK
-2587 DGKTE
+2587 IQ
-2592 VIIDGCDRTSIRYVY
+2592 VIIEGCDRTSIQYVY
-2607 GGGNAAAVP
+2607 GGGNAAPVP

-2621 VNSAK
+2621 IESSFEIYNV
-2626 VIDYLFGGGNGER
+2626 FGGGNGQ
-2639 GEAWAADV
+2639 GEGNPGADV
-2647 GYDNSEYAGTALTKL
+2647 GIINKTKYDANNETGIYGTGIAETKL
-2662 IGGTIYHAFGGSNSN
+2662 IGGTINTVYGGSNT
-2677 GDVKGGS
+2677 KGNVRGRTS
-2684 NIEMPTPD
+2684 VSMPSKNDNCPLNVTA
-2692 PTKPKCTLTIKE
+2692 
-2704 IYGAGQNAQ
+2704 IYGAGQNAEQ
-2713 QSGGVKM
+2713 HGDVALE
-2720 ILGCVSGMK
+2720 LGCGVGDI
-2729 EVYGG
+2729 YGG
-2734 AQNANIDG
+2734 AKNANIQG
-2742 GVTVVITSGT
+2742 NVNIVITGGHHPR
-2752 FEKVFG
+2752 VFG
-2758 GNNLSGTIH
+2758 GNDTSGTIH
-2767 GPIKVSIEE
+2767 GTISVNIEE
-2776 TACDPIIIDELY
+2776 TNECDPITIGELY
-2788 LGGYQAPYSIFGYYK
+2788 LGGNNASYSTYGYYVTITNGK
-2803 DGNNWKPRTSDT
+2803 PDVLLDENNEPILDNNNQPILKLLPRTSTSDT
-2815 DEHAPLKTDGT
+2815 NNPIKSWSWNS
-2826 AYPTEGDN
+2826 TENKFDYTNYSQTGEDI
-2834 VFKTYDNPV
+2834 FKDFTNPV
-2843 LDVISCT
+2843 LNVISCT
-2850 SIGKVFGGGLGET
+2850 SIGKIFGGGLGSD
-2863 AIMYGSPTVNI
+2863 AIIYGSPTVNL
-2874 NMIKGAKAGE
+2874 NMIPGIHATDGELGRIGVTYTDPDDGTKTKTGGIFGGGNKAKVVGNTTINIGTEPTVTMKSGKDATSGEYTTHTVKGAD
-2884 NEEYKIPKAYE
+2884 IR
-2895 SIPNIT
+2895 SNI
-2901 KTADVDANT
+2901 
-2910 IKVKVKD
+2910 
-2917 ELGTIGDVYG
+2917 YG
-2927 GGSQAKVEGS
+2927 GGE
-2937 TIVNIGASQKV
+2937 
-2948 TMESRNGMEATV
+2948 E
-2960 EGANVIGNVYGG
+2960 
-2972 GQDAEVTGDTQVN
+2972 AEVTGDTQVN

-2992 TDNTTEWQSLSAI
+2992 TDNNTEWQSLSAI
-3005 SKNITIAG
+3005 SENITIAG
-3013 SVFGAGKGANTDV
+3013 SVFGAGKGADTDV

-3060 TFVTTEGATKD
+3060 TFVTTEGDTKD
-3071 DIATYTAGGTSNV
+3071 DISAYTAGGTSKV

-3095 QTKPATYGHVYGA
+3095 QTYPATYGHVYGA

-3119 YAQATDVTIS
+3119 YTQATDVTIS

-3137 VFGGSENGHVRGN
+3137 VFGGSEDGHVRGN
-3150 TNVAINGGTI
+3150 TNVAVSGGTI

-3170 TVGNVYGGGQGST
+3170 TVGNVYGGGKGST
-3183 DHFDAGIVKG
+3183 THFDAGIVKG

-3218 TITLGNAT
+3218 TITLGTAT
-3226 YVPGNASVAN
+3226 YVPGNASVAD

-3279 AVPTG
+3279 DTPTG
-3284 SPAIDPNNYT
+3284 DPAIDPNDHT
-3294 AWVYDTEVTIGTE
+3294 AWVYDTEVTIGTN

-3334 KIHSGIVGVA
+3334 KIYSGIIGVA
-3344 SGAKMTDSHDVEYD
+3344 SSDKKIKDPNDENIEYD

-3374 EDKYDSNSDE
+3374 EDTYKDNNVDK
-3384 TPDMYNPLAGI
+3384 YNPLAGI
-3395 VLHNTNIAIT
+3395 VLNNTNITIT

-3432 GRIGVDGDN
+3432 GRIGVDGDS

-3451 DLNSTQTDIA
+3451 DLNSSQTDIA

-3469 IAYTTTPAVKAD
+3469 IAYTTTPAIKAD

-3554 SYVRGLYTNDGE
+3554 SFVRGLYTKDGG

-3578 EANTNYYRYGTT
+3578 EANTEYYRYGTT
-3590 YNTSVNLT
+3590 YNTAVNLT
-3598 GGLVG
+3598 GGVVG

-3609 LGRLADTSNSISAVE
+3609 LGRLEDTSNSITAVE
-3624 AMVYGDVTITANGT
+3624 AMVYGDVTVTANGT
-3638 AFTSLNDKYREYWYK
+3638 AFTSLNDKYSEYWYK
-3653 ENDTYIKKELSSDEL
+3653 ENDTYIKKELSSNEL

-3700 DAGVIVNDH
+3700 DAGVIVDDHVTND
-3709 ITNVFEIRGVYGGG
+3709 FEIRGVYGGG

-3885 YGNITMTVTSGIL
+3885 HGNITMTVTSGIL

-4019 NMIKGVW
+4019 NMKKGVW

-4065 YTRIGSIGSYVYT
+4065 YTRTGSIGSYVYT
-4078 LTNHGTAQSG
+4078 LTNDGTAQSG
-4088 TTYYE
+4088 KTYYE
-4093 KTTGYVINDAIGTI
+4093 KTTGDVINDAIGTI
-4107 GNIFGGGD
+4107 GNIYGGGD
-4115 QGNIVGNATVNI
+4115 QGNIIGNATVNI
-4127 GNKTKIDHLVYT
+4127 GNKTKIDHLVYNT
-4139 DQTNEGTT
+4139 QINEGTQ
-4147 ENPKWVNNYTTQEF
+4147 ENPKWVNKYTTQEF
-4161 DVLGANIT
+4161 DVIGANIT

-4380 IHFKTYVNETD
+4380 THFKTYVDETN

-4414 HNTNVTI
+4414 HDTNVTI
-4421 AGGQIGASKVDTN
+4421 SGGQIGASKVDGN

-4444 FIDPTTATASDIES
+4444 FIDPTTATASDIEN
-4458 AANNMPECSHFPY
+4458 AASNMPECSHYPY
-4471 GRNIGTTEAPNWIY
+4471 GIDSNNDGKKEYLPF
-4485 EPYDPYYDKYKNTFI
+4485 DPYYDKYKNTFI

-4602 QIKEHPVTCY
+4602 QIADHPVTCY

-4660 KVEIKPGAKIGTWG
+4660 KVVIKDNAKIGTWG

-4854 FGGGYGSDEQKKTTI
+4854 FGGGYGSDEQEKTTI

-4921 LINFNSDKDGNYNYI
+4921 LINFNSNEDGTVYNYI
-4936 TKHENPDNGF
+4936 TKHDNPDYGF
-4946 ALSWPYE
+4946 ALSWPYK
-4953 FQYITGAPNDAT
+4953 FQYITGAPLDAENA
-4965 SVGGKKLGGK
+4965 GGKKLGGK

-4984 IGTDGDGNGYV
+4984 IGTTGGDNYNGYV
-4995 FGGSKGKTEFDLYK
+4995 FGGSKGKVEFDLYK
-5009 THTHNASEETCII
+5009 THTHDANTEMNHPCII
-5022 NEQRYVEA
+5022 HQQRYVEA

-5039 VKVNYAST
+5039 VNIHYTNTPDSDDGST
-5047 PEEASVSS
+5047 TE
-5055 MLLANSTDP
+5055 

-5075 DGHVEENTKVEISGG
+5075 DGHVEENAKVDITGG
-5090 LIGYSVYGGGKGTGR
+5090 LIGFSVYGAGKGISQ
-5105 YKGYLRDQSTG
+5105 YNGYLRDLGDDDG
-5116 KWKLTAED
+5116 KIHSWKTQPEKI
-5124 LYSWTAGKVY
+5124 YSWTAGKVY
-5134 GNTEVIMHNGYVVRS
+5134 GNATVTMSGGHVVRN
-5149 VYGGGYNGSVGKGNY
+5149 VCGGGYNGSVGKGNY
-5164 ASGVDDYYPHG
+5164 ASGTEDYYTHG
-5175 YGEKISSNLWTSA
+5175 YGEKINSRLFHSQGGSD
-5188 STGDNAWHFLNSGK
+5188 GNADFMNSGVS
-5202 TSVTIEKGTVGTPD
+5202 TVTITGGTVGTENGTYD
-5216 GEYYGLPTGQVFG
+5216 GFSTGQIYG
-5229 GARGLAAEDVTLSPR
+5229 GSRGKAAQDVGTRSPR

-5252 LGYVNES
+5252 LGYSNES
-5259 EVKIGDASDATK
+5259 LVTIGDAEH
-5271 SPIIYGSVY
+5271 SPTIYGSVY
-5280 GGGRDGHVRRD
+5280 GGGRDGHMRRS
-5291 AHVIINNGT
+5291 AHVIINNGK
-5300 IGLDYNSANRTAV
+5300 IGRAYDANDTYRR
-5313 GVKDEDDNDVTLN
+5313 D
-5326 HFKWKE
+5326 
-5332 RGNVFGSGSGI
+5332 RGNVYGSGSGLGKWDA
-5343 STWNGTR
+5343 THHGT
-5350 HGKSSGSVTGKTTV
+5350 SSGSVTRNTTV
-5364 DINGGKIYQSVYGG
+5364 DINGGTIYQNVYGG
-5378 GAMASVGPPRIPTN
+5378 GANACVGPPRIPVN
-5392 DVLPPFAEKEVT
+5392 GVMPDFAGKDIT

-5413 EIGTATGIAANYG
+5413 TIGTDTGFAADYG
-5426 GSVYGASRGGDLA
+5426 GCVYGASRGGDLA
-5439 TYTENNSQMQESA
+5439 SDESA
-5452 DDFATTI
+5452 DSYATTI

-5470 DRTKDATIA
+5470 DPTKDATIA

-5511 GQGTDAIAANVGG
+5511 GQGTDAIAADVGG

-5538 GCVVNRIFGSNN
+5538 GCAVNRIFGCNN

-5561 HVYATQNKNKG
+5561 HVYATQNKNKE
-5572 TVAAKYPK
+5572 TVAAKYPR
-5580 EGEGGGLEQGSQTD
+5580 EGKNGGMEQGSKTD

-5609 ITVTSYSTIYGNATA
+5609 ITVTSYSTICDNASATA
-5624 EEEEEEVK
+5624 EEVK
-5632 TAIKDILADI
+5632 TAITGIWADI
-5642 AANKT
+5642 AANRT
-5647 RYDVEA
+5647 RYDVQA

-5661 AYVPNNPATTTNEAK
+5661 AYLPNGPGANKDSDDHKNTTKEAK
-5676 VIIDGCELSSIYQVY
+5676 VIIEGCELTSIYQVY

-5721 NDDYDLDGKHYLNPG
+5721 NDPYDLNGEHYLNPG
-5736 ANVGYYNF
+5736 ANVGYKNY

-5759 PVENTTTEQG
+5759 PVDNTTAEQG
-5769 GDATTKEGREANYGY
+5769 GDASTKEERETNYGY
-5784 GTGVATTNVRGGTIH
+5784 GTGIATTNVRGGTIH

-5813 TAMSVYEASDDLC
+5813 TAMSVYESSDDLC

-5836 GKEAPMDADIDLT
+5836 GKEAPMDGDIDLT
-5849 LDCVKDMPIIY
+5849 LDCVKDMPVIY

-5909 IFIKELYGGGY
+5909 IFIKELYCGGY
-5920 LAPYSIYGYEKDNN
+5920 LAPYSIYGYEKDNS
-5934 GNYTTETING
+5934 GNYVTETING
-5944 IPQRKPLT
+5944 IVQRKPLT
-5952 SGANPQKN
+5952 SGDKPQKN

-6069 WVNSDGIIETEDAT
+6069 WVNKDGIIETEDAD
-6083 GNKYTYAEEVTYTE
+6083 GNKFTYAEEVTYTE
-6097 EDCNTYNATLT
+6097 EECNTYNAGLT
-6108 GAIATTDNAYSFTS
+6108 GAIAMTDNAYSFTS

-6130 QHGTGKVKQMEQA
+6130 QHGTGKVKQVSQA

-6246 AEITGI
+6246 AEITNT
-6252 VYGGGNEGDVTSNTY
+6252 VYGGGNEGDVTGNTN
-6267 ITMENGSVENRIYG
+6267 ITMENGSVYNRIYG
-6281 GGKIGSIGTYQ
+6281 GGNKGNVGTITSSITPAGHSHTGTCIQ
-6292 NNNSGKP
+6292 KP
-6299 DTWTANTGVSNVTI
+6299 DTWKDNTGVCNVTVS
-6313 TGGMVGPAGSPKMD
+6313 GGRVGPLGMTMPD
-6327 PNDETWDKGHVFG
+6327 DYGYVFG
-6340 AGRGKDPSAEAGLD
+6340 AGRGETKDPAED
-6354 NLAYV
+6354 PDIDFEAYV
-6359 YDTNVTI
+6359 KETNVTI
-6366 GGTAFVKGS
+6366 EGTALICGG
-6375 VYGGSENGHVRH
+6375 VYGGSENGRVRG
-6387 DTHVNIQEDCQ
+6387 DTHVYIKGGQ
-6398 IGCGMNTTKR
+6398 IGVGEGAEGAYAENQFI
-6408 HEEDNPDVWK
+6408 NPIETPV
-6418 STYVPTEDNNLECFS
+6418 TAENALAECAH
-6433 WPYEEPFAPYDP
+6433 WDYKEPFKPYD
-6445 NALSTGKY
+6445 AVGAAEDGATI
-6453 SNGSESYGM
+6453 
-6462 PTGSDGHTFYGG
+6462 GSDGHTFYGN

-6482 YPYKDANG
+6482 WPYK
-6490 KSQWVTKGGEVEGD
+6490 KSNNTYEWLPSAGQVEGN
-6504 TYVAVTGGHILTS
+6504 TNVTVTGGHILTC

-6522 EMTNVLGNTYVV
+6522 EMTNVTGTCNVT

-6539 LGVPRTLDQIK
+6539 LGVPRTLSQIAA
-6550 NHPVTCYLFGSG
+6550 HPVTCYLFGAG

-6567 TFFNTQTNIENAYVY
+6567 THFNTSTNVGNANITVGG
-6582 VLNEA
+6582 NA
-6587 KIYGSVFGGGED
+6587 IIYGSVFGGGED
-6599 GHVHKNAEV
+6599 GHVLEDIKIEIQDGNNTFTVGTGENAKTYHFP
-6608 NIGKEL
+6608 I
-6614 PTALKNKFS
+6614 
-6623 VLKDVDELPGTIT
+6623 
-6636 KDGIDYPVIGT
+6636 IGT
-6647 TGASYVDGNVFGAGR
+6647 TGTSYVDGNIFGAGR
-6662 GFSGDALTAG
+6662 GYSGEALTAG

-6677 TIVNIDGGTMLGSIY
+6677 INVDIKGGTMLGSIY
-6692 GGGRLASVGIDF
+6692 GGGRLASVGTNF
-6704 TAPNDPTYGQFHED
+6704 AAPNDPLYGSFKED
-6718 EKYTQAECDAYN
+6718 VLYKEGDTDIPTGKQ
-6730 TAHQNDVGFIEKTTD
+6730 VG
-6745 DINPDK
+6745 DIR
-6751 THGHV
+6751 TSYGHV

-6769 PNAKYGGNV
+6769 PDAKYGGNV
-6778 YGGSMGRLEDLNELP
+6778 FGGSMGRLELLNGTP

-6820 YGGGELGIVRDDA
+6820 YGGGELSTVRDDA
-6833 IINISGKTTQGLVVM
+6833 IIKISGKNAEGLVVM
-6848 DESPTIEYNVFGGG
+6848 EESPTIEYNVFGGG
-6862 YGSDINEDTYEAT
+6862 YGSEIDYDTYQAT
-6875 IHTGSGETAKTYT
+6875 IQTGSGETAKTYV

-6901 THVKISG
+6901 THVDISG

-6919 EMATVGLIDLDKTKS
+6919 EMATVGLVDLEKTKAQEHQGS
-6934 QKHDDET
+6934 GFE
-6941 SSFALSWPYE
+6941 LSWPYE
-6951 YAFIQEQGGTANI
+6951 YAFIQEAGGTAHV
-6964 NITGGRIGLSGKDAL
+6964 NITGGRIGLSGKDKMGTMQL
-6979 TAGGEEEDNGDIY
+6979 NTETNQLEEIEEDNGDIY
-6992 GGGKGIAGDRYDM
+6992 GGGKGIAGDRYGM
-7005 SFCGNV
+7005 AFCGNV
-7011 RNSVVTIDVPTPT
+7011 RNSEVTIDVPTPT
-7024 NDQIEIYDRTPT
+7024 NDQIEIFDRTPSG
-7036 AEKRKWTLRLK
+7036 EKRKWTLRLK
-7047 ELTSDDKIPGIAGS
+7047 KLNTDTEDKLPGIAGS
-7061 VYGGGEDGHVI
+7061 VYGGAEDGHVL
-7072 ENAVIKITN
+7072 ENTTLNIKN

-7095 GTYKQA
+7095 GTYKQQV
-7101 ITDKDIPCNT
+7101 TGKNIPCNT

-7117 NTTIKMTGGWI
+7117 NTTINMTGGWI

-7144 NYAGGTDDYYQ
+7144 NYAGGSDDYYPN
-7155 GGYGEKT
+7155 GYGEKT
-7162 TGKLWEITKDSE
+7162 TGKLWTSDYDPNDTSTSKD
-7174 NKDIHDNAWHFL
+7174 DAWHFL

-7195 IGGTVGYMVS
+7195 TGGKVGYMVS
-7205 ESDKEKIS
+7205 ESDKAKLS

-7226 GGCRGQAATEEYLPT
+7226 GGCRGQSATEEALPT

-7251 YVNQTKVNIGGINET
+7251 YVNQTEVNIGGT
-7266 TGETTGPIIYGSVYG
+7266 DAAKGPTIYGSVYG
-7281 AGQDGHVRYQTNVTI
+7281 GGQDGHVRHETNVTI
-7296 NKGEIGIP
+7296 NKGEIGVP
-7304 YNAAYKA
+7304 YDATYKA
-7311 IIGDNLDDMNWLNRG
+7311 IFGEELKDNTGKENMHWLNRG
-7326 NVYGSGSGIGTYE
+7326 NVYGAGSGIGTYKSNE
-7339 SRNKDVNDKPIELF
+7339 NEAIKKLST
-7353 SSSSGSTTRNTNV
+7353 SSGSVTRNTNV
-7366 TVNSGIDGKTGG
+7366 TVNSTITGKAGSTSENVYTPGN

-7398 NMTEYATK
+7398 GTTEPATK
-7406 EQSLCTV
+7406 EQSLCSV
-7413 TIDGAVGTTDENIFV
+7413 TIDGAVGSTDESIFD
-7428 KEYGGEVYGASRGES
+7428 KEYGGEVYGASRGEI

-7449 NNFADFA
+7449 ANFADFA
-7456 SVIWTKVLVKK
+7456 TVVWTKVLLKK

-7480 AGVVKKD
+7480 AGAVKKD
-7487 SEVIVGE
+7487 SEVIIGE